1 MTLVSYLPPMASA
14 EETQPQE
21 ETTEVSA
28 TQPSEPATVPTTE
41 PTAATEETTAPTQ
54 PETTPMEETSAD
66 ETLPEEAMVDTYAL
80 PEDDGAAASG
90 QCGDDLTWSIDA
102 DGTLTISGTGA
113 MWDYEED
120 DSHTSAPWYSY
131 SPANLVLNEGIT
143 YIGNTAF
150 ERMNFTGSLT
160 LPESLTS
167 IGEAAFENCHG
178 FMGSLVLPESLTSI
192 GTAAFFYCSGFTGS
206 LTLPNNLTSIG
217 WGAFMGCK
225 GLTSVTIPE
234 SVKDISRAAFS
245 NCSSLSSIV
254 VDGNTAY
261 DSVDDVLFNKDHTL
275 LLCYPAGKEGTSYAV
290 SESVTEIWA
299 YAFSGCRDLTSVTIP
314 EGVTYIDT
322 GSFESCSSLTS
333 MTIPGSVTSILYGA
347 FRDCSSLTSV
357 TIPWR
362 MTKIEGEAFSGCKNL
377 TDVYYTGSQARWNK
391 VNVAEGNEP
400 LLNATFHIETASPLE
415 SGKCGDNL
423 TWSVDGDGILTISGT
438 GAMWD
443 YEDIEIESG
452 GWHTS
457 APWYDYAPT
466 ELVLEEGVTQIGKS
480 AFCGCDFKGRLTLPK
495 GLTQIGE
502 GAFSNCYGLTGVT
515 IPQGVTSIGDSAFLN
530 CAGLT
535 SVVIPEGVTNIS
547 GRAFGSCYGLPSVTI
562 PKSVTS
568 IGRAA
573 FSASLSNI
581 YVDEENASY
590 ASVDG
595 VLFNKDQTTLIA
607 YPAKRE
613 DTAYKIPDGVTSIDD
628 EAFFACWYLADV
640 TIPEGVTSIGEYA
653 FNWSDELST
662 ITIPKS
668 VTSIGRG
675 AFSYCTELKDV
686 YYTGSRT
693 QWKNIKTEDEN
704 EPLLNATLH
713 VNPDAPVASG
723 ECGDNLTWSIDDD
736 GTLTI
741 SGTGAMW
748 DYTYTV
754 ENGMHTTAPWYA
766 YSPVKLIL
774 EEGISHIGD
783 WAFEGCDGLTGSL
796 TLPESLTSIG
806 HYAFGDSGFTGG
818 LTLPKG
824 LTSIGYSAFSG
835 WSSLTSVAIPQ
846 NVTSIGI
853 SAFGFCENLENIF
866 VDVGNT
872 AYTSADGVLFNKNLT
887 TLVTYP
893 AGKKDTTYQIPEGAT
908 EISGY
913 AFGGCSN
920 LTNVTIPE
928 GVTVIGGVAF
938 LHCSNLTGVTIPA
951 SVTEIGMGAFNSC
964 LSLTSITIPEGV
976 TYIDEFTFNEC
987 HSLTSVVIP
996 RSVTRI
1002 GSIAFSGCDGLKDV
1016 YYAGSQSQWN
1026 GIEISDGNDS
1036 LLNADI
1042 HFDPTASTS
1051 SGTFGD
1057 NLTWSIDDD
1066 GTLTI
1071 SGTGAIPDFEF
1082 VMGETPNNIYG
1093 GANTPW
1099 RSYLIRKVVVNEGIT
1114 SVGSMALAYLEK
1126 MESISLPA
1134 SLRELGDYALAN
1146 SFALK
1151 QIVLP
1156 ENLETLDEMALFQ
1169 CSGLSSVHIPAGVK
1183 NIGSEALDGCRLDSI
1198 TVDEANTAFCAED
1211 GVLYTKDKKE
1221 LLAITSNRT
1230 ELTIPDSVT
1239 RVGSALFFDGQNI
1252 VSVTIGA
1259 QCDWGMNLSL
1269 CNSLEQ
1275 ITVVDSNPYL
1285 CAKDNVLFSKD
1296 GTELIVYPSA
1306 RPGTSYTVPAGT
1318 KKIGVQ
1324 AFGDCQNLT
1333 SIVLPDGLTE
1343 IDFSGVGC
1351 AYLAEITIPA
1361 SVTAIS
1367 QESVGFQH
1375 GTKLQNLVI
1384 RGAAGS
1390 AAESYAKENGFT
1402 FVEIGATS
1410 GKCGE
1415 NLTWSVD
1422 AGGTLTIS
1430 GTGAMQDY
1438 DAVSENGN
1446 WRTTAPWHALSP
1458 VKLVLNEGIS
1468 YIGREAFRG
1477 CGFAGSLT
1485 IPKSVTRLGR
1495 EAFRDC
1501 QNLTNVVIP
1510 ASLTSI
1516 KYGAFAG
1523 CTGLTSVTIPEG
1535 VTAIEVFAFRNC
1547 SSLTGVVIPEG
1558 VTCIPEFAFDGCA
1571 SLTSVTIPESVTSVS
1586 HGAFEGCSSLKD
1598 VYYLGTQAQWEEM
1611 TVYSSNEPLLNAALH
1626 VNSAGY
1632 VVFGSCGENLTWGI
1646 DADGTLT
1653 ISGTGDMQD
1662 YDVVSENDAW
1672 HTTAPWYAYSPK
1684 KLVLEEGITHV
1695 GKSAFVGCGFTGE
1708 LTIPKGVTDIGYR
1721 AFGYCS
1727 GFTGSVTLPEGLTK
1741 IGSSAFAFCSGLTGV
1756 TLPQSMTEI
1765 GWSTFIGC
1773 SSLVDM
1779 VIPEGVTAIEGSAF
1793 CGCSS
1798 LTSVTLPQSV
1808 TRIGISA
1815 FAECS
1820 SLTSVVIPEGVR
1832 CIEDYAFD
1840 WCSSLTTITIPGSV
1854 TDICDSVFVGCSS
1867 LENIFVDAGNA
1878 DYASVDGVLFN
1889 KDHTTLLAYPAGREA
1904 TAYRVPDGVTI
1915 IGESAFAE
1923 CKNLTSVVIP
1933 EGVTSIGSPVFDD
1946 CGAPHSVPWPVF
1958 SGCSSLTSV
1967 TIPRSVASISDFAF
1981 DDCSGLKDVYYSG
1994 SPTQWNKIRIGD
2006 GNEPLLSAKLHLI
2019 TGYGTCGENLTWTL
2033 TGDGTLTISG
2043 SGKMEDYSY
2052 SNSAPWYAD
2061 REKVRSVFMEPGV
2074 TSVGSYA
2081 FMQCTNLIS
2090 VKIPEGVT
2098 SIGEAA
2104 FVLCTNLASV
2114 VIPEGVTSLGR
2125 NAFATCDSLTS
2136 VTIPASVTYAS
2147 SMAFGACFT
2156 LGNIFVE
2163 EGNASY
2169 DSVDGILFNKDHT
2182 TLITYPAGRKD
2193 TSYTIPEGVTKVD
2206 QYAVYNCWYLT
2217 SVTISQSVSSIG
2229 SEAFGCC
2236 YSLNDIFVDEGN
2248 ASYDSVDGI
2257 LFNKD
2262 HTTLIAYPAG
2272 RNDVV
2277 YTIPDGVTGIGNS
2290 AFRAC
2295 SLTGVVIP
2303 EGMASIGR
2311 YAFDSCYN
2319 LKDVY
2324 YVESQAQWEKIQIAD
2339 YNAPI
2344 LNAAIHFNSVGP
2356 CPELTLDREYITL
2369 SVGAEPVQLQSFPE
2383 YARKAVVWSV
2393 ENPDGVNVIEVSGDG
2408 CVTPLNPGT
2417 AYVVAALNTGDDILT
2432 ARCRVD
2438 VTGKAG
2444 SEDVLGIDLGTE
2456 KVTTELYSTDY
2467 AKIDILLLLEQNEV
2481 ALFAMPADN
2490 GSAITGAYLEDENA
2504 RQFFDLRVKDDRQL
2518 LLVPTQEALDNAKS
2532 VKGSYSSK
2540 IVVLVN
2546 GVEYHT
2552 EDAVTISVKKTM
2564 PKLKAAN
2571 LTFNP
2576 FYTEE
2581 SQTLTITGGTVTK
2594 VEGTTP
2600 DWLTM
2605 DGTKLTL
2612 SNAPRSGSA
2621 NLNLLV
2627 YTTEWAIPVNVKA
2640 SVKLSYKAPG
2650 LKLSASSVTLS
2661 ETDSLG
2667 VTLKLTAGKQSL
2679 EELNVKSVTLPA
2691 GFEDTKLDLYT
2702 GEIALVPIGEIP
2714 TGKQAV
2720 RVSFYG
2726 TDSVLDLPLTVN
2738 KRTPSLKLSKSS
2750 VSLNAELGDSMTL
2763 KVTATP
2769 ADLDL
2774 TKVTV
2779 TNPSEALEVSPVNE
2793 NGEFTVTVKQGSASR
2808 ASYALMVQAPTGKA
2822 AKLTVK
2828 TLAAG
2833 QKVTMSLKAVGSI
2846 DLTFPE
2852 KGVALQPTI
2861 RNYSGELENVTYAL
2875 ALKQG
2880 RDTVGAAFAD
2890 YLTVGEDGLI
2900 RWNETGDLESG
2911 SVCLITMTGKLP
2923 DGTMLLGTAQVKVA
2937 ETPVVLKL
2945 SKTSL
2950 SLNKRLAE
2958 KTQVTVTTST
2968 KGYTLGDVGVQVT
2981 DNKNVPSDGLSA
2993 AYRNGLLTLSVNEKT
3008 VYGGSYK
3015 VQLWVTPKKVTTL
3028 TVKIPAEKASAVTMT
3043 AKVKGNID
3051 VIRDTAEVL
3060 VTPGYKNCLD
3070 GASLEKQVKVTWA
3083 QDGKNY
3089 NQDVTEN
3096 FILTWAQDGT
3106 LHVAKVPGKELALT
3120 GKYRL
3125 EILCDGMEKKACA
3138 ALSVKCGTA
3147 KFTAASVS
3155 LYAKD
3160 ANDMARLT
3168 ITTTD
3173 KTVNT
3178 LERAELKDA
3187 KLKGTY
3193 EVLDLGGGQFALRLL
3208 PGAKGKS
3215 GTVTLNVFCEGNTTA
3230 KPSGTVSVK
3239 VEIR

>member
-1 MTLVSYLPPMASA
+1 MFKRILACLMVLLTLVSYLPPRASA

-28 TQPSEPATVPTTE
+28 TQPSEPETVPTE
-41 PTAATEETTAPTQ
+41 PTAAAEETTAPT
-54 PETTPMEETSAD
+54 EETSPDETSSD
-66 ETLPEEAMVDTYAL
+66 ETLPEEALVDTYAL
-80 PEDDGAAASG
+80 PGDDDAVASG
-90 QCGDDLTWSIDA
+90 KCGENLTWSIDVEG
-102 DGTLTISGTGA
+102 GTLTISGTGA

-120 DSHTSAPWYSY
+120 DFHTSAPWYSY

-143 YIGNTAF
+143 YIGNAAF
-150 ERMNFTGSLT
+150 EEMNFTGSLT

-167 IGEAAFENCHG
+167 IGRGAFENCHG
-178 FMGSLVLPESLTSI
+178 FTGSLVLPESLTSI
-192 GTAAFFYCSGFTGS
+192 DAAAFFYCDGFTGS
-206 LTLPNNLTSIG
+206 LTLPSNLTSIG
-217 WGAFMGCK
+217 WGAFLGCK

-245 NCSSLSSIV
+245 GCSSLSSIV
-254 VDGNTAY
+254 VNGNTAY

-290 SESVTEIWA
+290 PESVTEIWA

-314 EGVTYIDT
+314 EGVTYIAA

-333 MTIPGSVTSILYGA
+333 MKIPDSVTSICYGA

-362 MTKIEGEAFSGCKNL
+362 MTKVEEQAFSWCGKL
-377 TDVYYTGSQARWNK
+377 TDVYYTGSQARWDRIEVSGN
-391 VNVAEGNEP
+391 NEP
-400 LLNATFHIETASPLE
+400 LLNATIHFEAASPVGTG
-415 SGKCGDNL
+415 SCGENL

-443 YEDIEIESG
+443 YEDVESESS
-452 GWHTS
+452 GWRTS

-466 ELVLEEGVTQIGKS
+466 ELVFKEGVTQIGKS
-480 AFCGCDFKGRLTLPK
+480 AFCGCDFKGSVTLPK
-495 GLTQIGE
+495 GLTQIGA
-502 GAFSNCYGLTGVT
+502 GAFSNCFNLTGVT
-515 IPQGVTSIGDSAFLN
+515 IPQGVTSIGDVAFLN
-530 CAGLT
+530 CRNLT
-535 SVVIPEGVTNIS
+535 SVVIPEGVTSI
-547 GRAFGSCYGLPSVTI
+547 GVRAFGACYGLTSVTI

-568 IGRAA
+568 IGEPA
-573 FSASLSNI
+573 FSGCLNNI
-581 YVDEENASY
+581 FVDEGNASY
-590 ASVDG
+590 SSVDG

-607 YPAKRE
+607 YPANRA
-613 DTAYKIPDGVTSIDD
+613 DTAYK
-628 EAFFACWYLADV
+628 
-640 TIPEGVTSIGEYA
+640 IPEGVTSIGNWAFQTCWYLTDVTIPESMTSIGNYA
-653 FNWSDELST
+653 FAWSDELNA
-662 ITIPKS
+662 ITIAKS
-668 VTSIGRG
+668 VTSIGKG
-675 AFSYCTELKDV
+675 AFSYCTGLKDV

-693 QWKNIKTEDEN
+693 QWKNIKIEDEN

-713 VNPDAPVASG
+713 VNPAAAASG
-723 ECGDNLTWSIDDD
+723 ECGDNLTWS
-736 GTLTI
+736 
-741 SGTGAMW
+741 
-748 DYTYTV
+748 
-754 ENGMHTTAPWYA
+754 
-766 YSPVKLIL
+766 
-774 EEGISHIGD
+774 
-783 WAFEGCDGLTGSL
+783 
-796 TLPESLTSIG
+796 
-806 HYAFGDSGFTGG
+806 
-818 LTLPKG
+818 
-824 LTSIGYSAFSG
+824 
-835 WSSLTSVAIPQ
+835 
-846 NVTSIGI
+846 
-853 SAFGFCENLENIF
+853 
-866 VDVGNT
+866 VD
-872 AYTSADGVLFNKNLT
+872 A
-887 TLVTYP
+887 
-893 AGKKDTTYQIPEGAT
+893 
-908 EISGY
+908 
-913 AFGGCSN
+913 
-920 LTNVTIPE
+920 
-928 GVTVIGGVAF
+928 
-938 LHCSNLTGVTIPA
+938 
-951 SVTEIGMGAFNSC
+951 
-964 LSLTSITIPEGV
+964 
-976 TYIDEFTFNEC
+976 
-987 HSLTSVVIP
+987 
-996 RSVTRI
+996 
-1002 GSIAFSGCDGLKDV
+1002 
-1016 YYAGSQSQWN
+1016 
-1026 GIEISDGNDS
+1026 
-1036 LLNADI
+1036 
-1042 HFDPTASTS
+1042 
-1051 SGTFGD
+1051 
-1057 NLTWSIDDD
+1057 D

-1071 SGTGAIPDFEF
+1071 SGTGAIPDFEY
-1082 VMGETPNNIYG
+1082 VKGETPNSVYDG

-1099 RSYLIRKVVVNEGIT
+1099 RSYLIRKVVVDEGIT
-1114 SVGSMALAYLEK
+1114 SVGSIALAYLEK

-1134 SLRELGDYALAN
+1134 SLRELGSHALAN
-1146 SFALK
+1146 NFGLK

-1169 CSGLSSVHIPAGVK
+1169 CSGLSSLHIPAGVK
-1183 NIGSEALDGCRLDSI
+1183 SIGESAIDGCRLDSI

-1239 RVGSALFFDGQNI
+1239 SVYSALFFDGQNI

-1269 CNSLEQ
+1269 CNRLEQ

-1318 KKIGVQ
+1318 KKIGIQ

-1343 IDFSGVGC
+1343 IDSSGIGC

-1361 SVTAIS
+1361 SVTTIG
-1367 QESVGFQH
+1367 QEAVGFQY

-1422 AGGTLTIS
+1422 AEGTLTIS
-1430 GTGAMQDY
+1430 GTGAMWDY
-1438 DAVSENGN
+1438 TSVSEDGN
-1446 WRTTAPWHALSP
+1446 WRTTAPWYALSP

-1468 YIGREAFRG
+1468 YIGCEAFRG

-1516 KYGAFAG
+1516 KYGAFYG

-1558 VTCIPEFAFDGCA
+1558 VTCIPDFAFDGCA
-1571 SLTSVTIPESVTSVS
+1571 SLTSITIPESVTSVS
-1586 HGAFEGCSSLKD
+1586 YGAFNGCSSLKD
-1598 VYYLGTQAQWEEM
+1598 VYYLGTQAQWEKM
-1611 TVYSSNEPLLNAALH
+1611 AVHSSNEPLLNAELH

-1646 DADGTLT
+1646 DTDGTLT

-1765 GWSTFIGC
+1765 GWSAFDGC

-1779 VIPEGVTAIEGSAF
+1779 VIPEGVTAIEGFAF
-1793 CGCSS
+1793 SGCSS

-1820 SLTSVVIPEGVR
+1820 SLVSAAIPEGVR
-1832 CIEDYAFD
+1832 IIEDYAFCG
-1840 WCSSLTTITIPGSV
+1840 CSSLTSVTIPGSV
-1854 TDICDSVFVGCSS
+1854 TDIYDSVFVDCSS

-1878 DYASVDGVLFN
+1878 DYASADGVLFS

-1904 TAYRVPDGVTI
+1904 AAYRVPDGVTI

-1933 EGVTSIGSPVFDD
+1933 EGVTSIGSPDFDD
-1946 CGAPHSVPWPVF
+1946 CDVPHNGPWPVF

-1981 DDCSGLKDVYYSG
+1981 DDCSGLKDVYYAG
-1994 SPTQWNKIRIGD
+1994 NQAQWNKIKIGD
-2006 GNEPLLSAKLHLI
+2006 RNEPLLGAKLHLI

-2033 TGDGTLTISG
+2033 TYDGVLTISG
-2043 SGKMEDYSY
+2043 TGEMTDYP
-2052 SNSAPWYAD
+2052 NFADVPWNAY
-2061 REKVRSVFMEPGV
+2061 REKILSVVMEPGV
-2074 TSVGSYA
+2074 TSVGGYA
-2081 FMQCTNLIS
+2081 FFQCINMTS
-2090 VKIPEGVT
+2090 VEMPEGVT
-2098 SIGEAA
+2098 SIGDNA
-2104 FVLCTNLASV
+2104 FSACRNLTSV
-2114 VIPEGVTSLGR
+2114 VIPESVTNIGFA
-2125 NAFATCDSLTS
+2125 AFMACNGLTS
-2136 VTIPASVTYAS
+2136 VTIPAGVAS
-2147 SMAFGACFT
+2147 ISSTSFGACFF
-2156 LGNIFVE
+2156 LENIFVD
-2163 EGNASY
+2163 EGNTVYASA
-2169 DSVDGILFNKDHT
+2169 DGILFNKDQT
-2182 TLITYPAGRKD
+2182 TLITYPAGKKN
-2193 TSYTIPEGVTKVD
+2193 TTYIIPEGVTNIASR
-2206 QYAVYNCWYLT
+2206 AVYNCGYLT
-2217 SVTISQSVSSIG
+2217 SVTIPRSVASIG
-2229 SEAFGCC
+2229 NNAFDFC
-2236 YSLNDIFVDEGN
+2236 YNLRDISVDEGN
-2248 ASYDSVDGI
+2248 EAYASVDGV

-2262 HTTLIAYPAG
+2262 RTVLVAYPAG
-2272 RNDVV
+2272 KENTA
-2277 YTIPDGVTGIGNS
+2277 YTIPDGVTNVGRS
-2290 AFRAC
+2290 AFWDC
-2295 SLTGVVIP
+2295 MLTSIVIP
-2303 EGMASIGR
+2303 ESVTKIEWG
-2311 YAFDSCYN
+2311 AFRDCSN

-2324 YVESQAQWEKIQIAD
+2324 YVGSQRQWEQVQIAE
-2339 YNAPI
+2339 YNEPL

-2408 CVTPLNPGT
+2408 CVTPLNAGT
-2417 AYVVAALNTGDDILT
+2417 AYVVASLNTGDGTLT

-2438 VTGKAG
+2438 VTGTAG
-2444 SEDVLGIDLGTE
+2444 SEDVLGVDLGTK

-2518 LLVPTQEALDNAKS
+2518 LLVPTQEALDNAKG
-2532 VKGSYSSK
+2532 VKSSYSSK

-2612 SNAPRSGSA
+2612 SNAPKSGSA
-2621 NLNLLV
+2621 SLNLLV

-2691 GFEDTKLDLYT
+2691 GFEDTELNLYT

-2726 TDSVLDLPLTVN
+2726 TDSVLDLPLRVN
-2738 KRTPSLKLSKSS
+2738 KRTPTLRLSKTS

-2774 TKVTV
+2774 AKVTV

-2793 NGEFTVTVKQGSASR
+2793 NGEFTVTVKQGSASK

-2833 QKVTMSLKAVGSI
+2833 QKVTMSLKAAGSI

-2852 KGVALQPTI
+2852 KGVALQPKY
-2861 RNYSGELENVTYAL
+2861 RNYAGELENVVYTL

-2880 RDTVGAAFAD
+2880 KVTLDAAFDD
-2890 YLTVGEDGLI
+2890 YLTIGEDGLI
-2900 RWNETGDLESG
+2900 RWNGTGSLESG
-2911 SVCLITMTGKLP
+2911 NVCLITMMGELP
-2923 DGTMLLGTAQVKVA
+2923 NGTMLFATAQVRVTQ
-2937 ETPVVLKL
+2937 TPVILRL
-2945 SKTSL
+2945 SKASL
-2950 SLNKRLAE
+2950 SLNKRLEE
-2958 KTQVTVTTST
+2958 KTQVMVTTST
-2968 KGYTLGDVGVQVT
+2968 RGYTLGDVELLVT
-2981 DNKNVPSDGLSA
+2981 DNKNVPSDGLTA
-2993 AYRNGLLTLSVNEKT
+2993 AYENGLLTLSVNEKT

-3015 VQLWVTPKKVTTL
+3015 VQLWVTPKRVTTL
-3028 TVKIPAEKASAVTMT
+3028 MVRIPAEKNSAVTMT
-3043 AKVKGNID
+3043 ARARGGID
-3051 VIRDTAEVL
+3051 VIRDASEVV
-3060 VTPGYKNCLD
+3060 VTPTYRNCLD
-3070 GASLEKQVKVTWA
+3070 GASLKKQVKVTWA
-3083 QDGKNY
+3083 QDGRNY
-3089 NQDVTEN
+3089 SQDVTED

-3106 LHVAKVPGKELALT
+3106 LHVSKVPGKELALT

-3125 EILCDGMEKKACA
+3125 EILCEGMEKEAYT

-3147 KFTAASVS
+3147 RFTVASVS

-3178 LERAELKDA
+3178 LERVELKDA
-3187 KLKGTY
+3187 RLKGTY
-3193 EVLDLGGGQFALRLL
+3193 EVLDLGSGQFALCLI
-3208 PGAKGKS
+3208 PGAKAKT
-3215 GTVTLNVFCEGNTTA
+3215 GTVTLNLFCEGNTTA

>member
-1 MTLVSYLPPMASA
+1 MFKRILACLMVLLTLVSYLPPRASA

-54 PETTPMEETSAD
+54 PETTPAEETSAD
-66 ETLPEEAMVDTYAL
+66 ETLPEETLVDTYAL
-80 PEDDGAAASG
+80 PGDDGA
-90 QCGDDLTWSIDA
+90 
-102 DGTLTISGTGA
+102 
-113 MWDYEED
+113 
-120 DSHTSAPWYSY
+120 
-131 SPANLVLNEGIT
+131 
-143 YIGNTAF
+143 
-150 ERMNFTGSLT
+150 
-160 LPESLTS
+160 
-167 IGEAAFENCHG
+167 
-178 FMGSLVLPESLTSI
+178 
-192 GTAAFFYCSGFTGS
+192 
-206 LTLPNNLTSIG
+206 
-217 WGAFMGCK
+217 
-225 GLTSVTIPE
+225 
-234 SVKDISRAAFS
+234 
-245 NCSSLSSIV
+245 
-254 VDGNTAY
+254 
-261 DSVDDVLFNKDHTL
+261 
-275 LLCYPAGKEGTSYAV
+275 
-290 SESVTEIWA
+290 
-299 YAFSGCRDLTSVTIP
+299 
-314 EGVTYIDT
+314 
-322 GSFESCSSLTS
+322 
-333 MTIPGSVTSILYGA
+333 
-347 FRDCSSLTSV
+347 
-357 TIPWR
+357 
-362 MTKIEGEAFSGCKNL
+362 
-377 TDVYYTGSQARWNK
+377 
-391 VNVAEGNEP
+391 VA
-400 LLNATFHIETASPLE
+400 
-415 SGKCGDNL
+415 SGKCG
-423 TWSVDGDGILTISGT
+423 
-438 GAMWD
+438 
-443 YEDIEIESG
+443 E
-452 GWHTS
+452 
-457 APWYDYAPT
+457 
-466 ELVLEEGVTQIGKS
+466 
-480 AFCGCDFKGRLTLPK
+480 
-495 GLTQIGE
+495 
-502 GAFSNCYGLTGVT
+502 
-515 IPQGVTSIGDSAFLN
+515 
-530 CAGLT
+530 
-535 SVVIPEGVTNIS
+535 
-547 GRAFGSCYGLPSVTI
+547 
-562 PKSVTS
+562 
-568 IGRAA
+568 
-573 FSASLSNI
+573 
-581 YVDEENASY
+581 
-590 ASVDG
+590 
-595 VLFNKDQTTLIA
+595 
-607 YPAKRE
+607 
-613 DTAYKIPDGVTSIDD
+613 
-628 EAFFACWYLADV
+628 
-640 TIPEGVTSIGEYA
+640 
-653 FNWSDELST
+653 
-662 ITIPKS
+662 
-668 VTSIGRG
+668 
-675 AFSYCTELKDV
+675 
-686 YYTGSRT
+686 
-693 QWKNIKTEDEN
+693 
-704 EPLLNATLH
+704 
-713 VNPDAPVASG
+713 
-723 ECGDNLTWSIDDD
+723 NLTWSIDVEG

-748 DYTYTV
+748 DYTDIV
-754 ENGMHTTAPWYA
+754 ENGMIHTTAPWYA

-783 WAFEGCDGLTGSL
+783 YAFEGCSSITGSL

-806 HYAFGDSGFTGG
+806 HYAFRCGGFTGG
-818 LTLPKG
+818 LTLPEG
-824 LTSIGYSAFSG
+824 LKSIGVGAFMG
-835 WSSLTSVAIPQ
+835 WSSLTSVTIPRS
-846 NVTSIGI
+846 VTSIDS
-853 SAFGFCENLENIF
+853 SAFSFCENMENIF
-866 VDVGNT
+866 VAEGNT
-872 AYTSADGVLFNKNLT
+872 GYTSVNGVLFNKNIT

-893 AGKKDTTYQIPEGAT
+893 TGKKGTTYQIPEGVT
-908 EISGY
+908 EISVY
-913 AFGGCSN
+913 SFGGCNN
-920 LTNVTIPE
+920 LTGVTIPE

-938 LHCSNLTGVTIPA
+938 LNCSNLTSVTIPE

-964 LSLTSITIPEGV
+964 LSLTSITIPKGV

-1002 GSIAFSGCDGLKDV
+1002 GSSAFSGCDGLKDV

-1036 LLNADI
+1036 LLSADI
-1042 HFDPTASTS
+1042 HFDPSGSTG

-1057 NLTWSIDDD
+1057 NLTWSVDAE

-1071 SGTGAIPDFEF
+1071 SGTGAIPDFEY
-1082 VMGETPNNIYG
+1082 VMGETPNSIYG

-1114 SVGSMALAYLEK
+1114 SVGIIALAYLEK

-1134 SLRELGDYALAN
+1134 SLRELGSHALAN
-1146 SFALK
+1146 NFGLK

-1169 CSGLSSVHIPAGVK
+1169 CSGLSSLHIPAGVK
-1183 NIGSEALDGCRLDSI
+1183 SIGESAIDGCRLDSI

-1269 CNSLEQ
+1269 CNRLEQ

-1306 RPGTSYTVPAGT
+1306 RPSTSYTVPAGT
-1318 KKIGVQ
+1318 KKIGIQ

-1343 IDFSGVGC
+1343 IDSSGIGC

-1361 SVTAIS
+1361 SVTTIG
-1367 QESVGFQH
+1367 QEAVGFQY

-1422 AGGTLTIS
+1422 AEGTLTIS
-1430 GTGAMQDY
+1430 GTGAMWDY
-1438 DAVSENGN
+1438 TSVSEDGN
-1446 WRTTAPWHALSP
+1446 WRTTAPWYALSP

-1468 YIGREAFRG
+1468 YIGCEAFRG

-1516 KYGAFAG
+1516 KYGAFYG

-1558 VTCIPEFAFDGCA
+1558 VTCIPDFAFDGCA
-1571 SLTSVTIPESVTSVS
+1571 SLTSITIPESVTSVS
-1586 HGAFEGCSSLKD
+1586 YGAFNGCSSLKD
-1598 VYYLGTQAQWEEM
+1598 VYYLGTQAQWEKM
-1611 TVYSSNEPLLNAALH
+1611 AVYSSNEPLLNAELH

-1646 DADGTLT
+1646 DTDGTLT

-1721 AFGYCS
+1721 AFGYCR
-1727 GFTGSVTLPEGLTK
+1727 GFMGSVTLPEGLTK

-1765 GWSTFIGC
+1765 GWSTFVGC

-1793 CGCSS
+1793 SGCSS
-1798 LTSVTLPQSV
+1798 LASVTLPQSV

-1820 SLTSVVIPEGVR
+1820 SLVSTAIPEGVR
-1832 CIEDYAFD
+1832 IIEDYAFYG
-1840 WCSSLTTITIPGSV
+1840 CSSLTSVTIPGSV
-1854 TDICDSVFVGCSS
+1854 TDIYDSVFVGCSS

-1878 DYASVDGVLFN
+1878 DYASADGVLFS

-1904 TAYRVPDGVTI
+1904 AAYRVPDGVTI

-1933 EGVTSIGSPVFDD
+1933 EGVTSIGSPDFDD
-1946 CGAPHSVPWPVF
+1946 CDVPHNGPWPVF
-1958 SGCSSLTSV
+1958 SGCSSLISV

-1981 DDCSGLKDVYYSG
+1981 DDCSGLKDVYYAG
-1994 SPTQWNKIRIGD
+1994 NQAQWNKIKIGD
-2006 GNEPLLSAKLHLI
+2006 GNEPLLGAKLHLI
-2019 TGYGTCGENLTWTL
+2019 TGYGTCGENLTWIL
-2033 TGDGTLTISG
+2033 TEDGVLTISG
-2043 SGKMEDYSY
+2043 TGEMTDYP
-2052 SNSAPWYAD
+2052 NFADVPWNAY
-2061 REKVRSVFMEPGV
+2061 REKILSVVMEPGV
-2074 TSVGSYA
+2074 TSVGGYA
-2081 FMQCTNLIS
+2081 FFQCINMTS
-2090 VKIPEGVT
+2090 VEMPEGVT
-2098 SIGEAA
+2098 SIGDNA
-2104 FVLCTNLASV
+2104 FSACRNLTSL
-2114 VIPEGVTSLGR
+2114 VIPESVTNIGFA
-2125 NAFATCDSLTS
+2125 AFMACNGLTS
-2136 VTIPASVTYAS
+2136 VTIPASVTDIS
-2147 SMAFGACFT
+2147 SAAFGACFV
-2156 LGNIFVE
+2156 LENIFVDE
-2163 EGNASY
+2163 ENAAY
-2169 DSVDGILFNKDHT
+2169 ASVDGILFNKDQT
-2182 TLITYPAGRKD
+2182 TLITYPAGKKD
-2193 TSYTIPEGVTKVD
+2193 TSYKIPEGVTNIASR
-2206 QYAVYNCWYLT
+2206 AVYNCGYLT
-2217 SVTISQSVSSIG
+2217 SVTIPRSVASIG
-2229 SEAFGCC
+2229 NNAFDFC
-2236 YSLNDIFVDEGN
+2236 YNLKDISVDEGN
-2248 ASYDSVDGI
+2248 EAYASVDGV

-2262 HTTLIAYPAG
+2262 RTALVVYPTG
-2272 RNDVV
+2272 KNDTA
-2277 YTIPDGVTGIGNS
+2277 YTIPDSVTNVGMSAFWDCMLTSIVIPESVTKIEWS
-2290 AFRAC
+2290 AFREC
-2295 SLTGVVIP
+2295 N
-2303 EGMASIGR
+2303 
-2311 YAFDSCYN
+2311 N

-2324 YVESQAQWEKIQIAD
+2324 YIGSQKQWEQIQIAE
-2339 YNAPI
+2339 YNEPL

-2408 CVTPLNPGT
+2408 CVTPLNAGT
-2417 AYVVAALNTGDDILT
+2417 AYVVASLNTGDGTLT

-2444 SEDVLGIDLGTE
+2444 SEDVLGVDLGTK

-2518 LLVPTQEALDNAKS
+2518 LLVPTQEALDNAKG
-2532 VKGSYSSK
+2532 VKSSYSSK

-2552 EDAVTISVKKTM
+2552 DDAVTISVKKTM

-2576 FYTEE
+2576 FYTEQ
-2581 SQTLTITGGTVTK
+2581 SQALTITGGTVTK

-2612 SNAPRSGSA
+2612 SNAPKSGRAS
-2621 NLNLLV
+2621 LNLLV

-2640 SVKLSYKAPG
+2640 SVKLSYKAPR

-2691 GFEDTKLDLYT
+2691 GFEDTELNLYT

-2726 TDSVLDLPLTVN
+2726 TDSVLDLPLRVN
-2738 KRTPSLKLSKSS
+2738 KRTPTLRLSKTS

-2774 TKVTV
+2774 AKVTV
-2779 TNPSEALEVSPVNE
+2779 TNPSEALEVSPVNG
-2793 NGEFTVTVKQGSASR
+2793 NGEFTVKVKQGTAPK
-2808 ASYALMVQAPTGKA
+2808 ASYTLMVQAPTGKA

-2833 QKVTMSLKAVGSI
+2833 QKVTMSLKAAGSI

-2852 KGVALQPTI
+2852 KGVALQPKY
-2861 RNYSGELENVTYAL
+2861 RNYAGELENVVYTL

-2880 RDTVGAAFAD
+2880 KVTLDAAFDD
-2890 YLTVGEDGLI
+2890 YLTIGEDGLI
-2900 RWNETGDLESG
+2900 RWNGTGSLESG
-2911 SVCLITMTGKLP
+2911 NICLITMMGELP
-2923 DGTMLLGTAQVKVA
+2923 NGTMLFATAQVRVTQ
-2937 ETPVVLKL
+2937 TPVILRL
-2945 SKTSL
+2945 SKASL
-2950 SLNKRLAE
+2950 SLNKRLEE

-2968 KGYTLGDVGVQVT
+2968 RGYTLGDVELLVT
-2981 DNKNVPSDGLSA
+2981 DNKNVPSDGLTA
-2993 AYRNGLLTLSVNEKT
+2993 AYENGLLTLSVNEKT

-3015 VQLWVTPKKVTTL
+3015 VQLWVTLKRVTTL
-3028 TVKIPAEKASAVTMT
+3028 MVRIPAEKKSAVTMT
-3043 AKVKGNID
+3043 ARARGGID
-3051 VIRDTAEVL
+3051 VIRDASEVI
-3060 VTPGYKNCLD
+3060 VTPTYRNCLD
-3070 GASLEKQVKVTWA
+3070 GASLKKQIKVTWA
-3083 QDGKNY
+3083 QDGRNY
-3089 NQDVTEN
+3089 SQDVTED

-3106 LHVAKVPGKELALT
+3106 LHVSKVPGKELALT

-3125 EILCDGMEKKACA
+3125 EILCEGMEKEAYT

-3147 KFTAASVS
+3147 RFTVASVS

-3178 LERAELKDA
+3178 LERVELKDA
-3187 KLKGTY
+3187 RLKGTY
-3193 EVLDLGGGQFALRLL
+3193 EVLDLGGGQFALCLI
-3208 PGAKGKS
+3208 PGAKAKT
-3215 GTVTLNVFCEGNTTA
+3215 GTATLNLFCEGNTTA

>member
-1 MTLVSYLPPMASA
+1 MFSPLRKHRKWGCTMFKRILACLMVLLTLAFYLPPKASA
-14 EETQPQE
+14 TETQPQE

-28 TQPSEPATVPTTE
+28 TQPTDPETVPTE
-41 PTAATEETTAPTQ
+41 PTAAAEETAAPTEETSPD
-54 PETTPMEETSAD
+54 ETSSD
-66 ETLPEEAMVDTYAL
+66 ETLVDTNAL
-80 PEDDGAAASG
+80 PGDDGAVTSG
-90 QCGDDLTWSIDA
+90 KCGENLTWSVDA
-102 DGTLTISGTGA
+102 ENILTISGTGA
-113 MWDYEED
+113 MWDYEEVVD
-120 DSHTSAPWYSY
+120 AQGGHTSAPWYAY
-131 SPANLVLNEGIT
+131 SPTELVLEEGIT
-143 YIGNTAF
+143 YIGEFAF
-150 ERMNFTGSLT
+150 YRCGFTGGLT

-167 IGEAAFENCHG
+167 IGIYAFSQCYG
-178 FMGSLVLPESLTSI
+178 FTGSLVLPENLTSI
-192 GTAAFFYCSGFTGS
+192 GGSAFLLCRGFAGS
-206 LTLPNNLTSIG
+206 LTLPQNLTSIEWGAFLGCSGLTSVTIPKSVKEIAGGAFSNCSNLSSIIVDGNTNYDSVDNVLFNKDHTTLLSYPAGKKDTSYVVPESVKSIGVCAFVGADLSSLTLPQDLTSIG
-217 WGAFMGCK
+217 WGAFEACRN
-225 GLTSVTIPE
+225 LTSVTIP
-234 SVKDISRAAFS
+234 
-245 NCSSLSSIV
+245 
-254 VDGNTAY
+254 
-261 DSVDDVLFNKDHTL
+261 DSVTNIGF
-275 LLCYPAGKEGTSYAV
+275 AV
-290 SESVTEIWA
+290 
-299 YAFSGCRDLTSVTIP
+299 
-314 EGVTYIDT
+314 
-322 GSFESCSSLTS
+322 
-333 MTIPGSVTSILYGA
+333 
-347 FRDCSSLTSV
+347 FRACSSLTSV

-362 MTKIEGEAFSGCKNL
+362 MTKVEEQAFSGCGKL
-377 TDVYYTGSQARWNK
+377 TDVYYTGSQARWDRIEVSGN
-391 VNVAEGNEP
+391 NEP
-400 LLNATFHIETASPLE
+400 LLNATIHFEAASPVGTG
-415 SGKCGDNL
+415 SCGENL

-443 YEDIEIESG
+443 YEDVESESS
-452 GWHTS
+452 GWRTS

-466 ELVLEEGVTQIGKS
+466 ELVLKEGVTQIGKS
-480 AFCGCDFKGRLTLPK
+480 AFCGCDFKGSVTLPK
-495 GLTQIGE
+495 GLTQIGA
-502 GAFSNCYGLTGVT
+502 GAFLNCFNLTGVT

-547 GRAFGSCYGLPSVTI
+547 GRAFGACYGLPSVTI

-568 IGRAA
+568 IGEAA
-573 FSASLSNI
+573 FSGCLSNI
-581 YVDEENASY
+581 YVDEGNASY
-590 ASVDG
+590 SSVDG
-595 VLFNKDQTTLIA
+595 VLFNKDHTTLIA
-607 YPAKRE
+607 YPANRE
-613 DTAYKIPDGVTSIDD
+613 DTAYKIP
-628 EAFFACWYLADV
+628 
-640 TIPEGVTSIGEYA
+640 EGVTSIGNYALHACWQLTDVTIPESVTSIGDYA
-653 FNWSDELST
+653 FNWSGELNA
-662 ITIPKS
+662 ITIAKS

-675 AFSYCTELKDV
+675 AFSYCTGLKDV

-693 QWKNIKTEDEN
+693 QWKNIKIEDEN
-704 EPLLNATLH
+704 EPLLGATLH
-713 VNPDAPVASG
+713 LNSVAPAASG
-723 ECGDNLTWSIDDD
+723 KCGDNLTWS
-736 GTLTI
+736 
-741 SGTGAMW
+741 
-748 DYTYTV
+748 
-754 ENGMHTTAPWYA
+754 
-766 YSPVKLIL
+766 
-774 EEGISHIGD
+774 
-783 WAFEGCDGLTGSL
+783 
-796 TLPESLTSIG
+796 
-806 HYAFGDSGFTGG
+806 
-818 LTLPKG
+818 
-824 LTSIGYSAFSG
+824 
-835 WSSLTSVAIPQ
+835 
-846 NVTSIGI
+846 
-853 SAFGFCENLENIF
+853 
-866 VDVGNT
+866 VD
-872 AYTSADGVLFNKNLT
+872 A
-887 TLVTYP
+887 
-893 AGKKDTTYQIPEGAT
+893 
-908 EISGY
+908 
-913 AFGGCSN
+913 
-920 LTNVTIPE
+920 
-928 GVTVIGGVAF
+928 
-938 LHCSNLTGVTIPA
+938 
-951 SVTEIGMGAFNSC
+951 
-964 LSLTSITIPEGV
+964 
-976 TYIDEFTFNEC
+976 
-987 HSLTSVVIP
+987 
-996 RSVTRI
+996 
-1002 GSIAFSGCDGLKDV
+1002 
-1016 YYAGSQSQWN
+1016 
-1026 GIEISDGNDS
+1026 
-1036 LLNADI
+1036 
-1042 HFDPTASTS
+1042 
-1051 SGTFGD
+1051 
-1057 NLTWSIDDD
+1057 D

-1071 SGTGAIPDFEF
+1071 SGTGAIPDFEY
-1082 VMGETPNNIYG
+1082 VTGETPNSIYG

-1114 SVGSMALAYLEK
+1114 SVGSMALAYLEE

-1134 SLRELGDYALAN
+1134 SLRELGNHALAN
-1146 SFALK
+1146 NFGLK

-1169 CSGLSSVHIPAGVK
+1169 CIGLSSLHIPAGVK
-1183 NIGSEALDGCRLDSI
+1183 SIGESAIDGCHLDSI

-1318 KKIGVQ
+1318 KKIGIQ

-1343 IDFSGVGC
+1343 IDSSGIGC

-1361 SVTAIS
+1361 SVTTIG
-1367 QESVGFQH
+1367 QEAVGFQY

-1422 AGGTLTIS
+1422 AEGTLTIS
-1430 GTGAMQDY
+1430 GTGAMWDY
-1438 DAVSENGN
+1438 TSVSEDGN
-1446 WRTTAPWHALSP
+1446 WRTTAPWYVLSP

-1468 YIGREAFRG
+1468 YIGCEAFRG

-1516 KYGAFAG
+1516 KYGAFYG

-1547 SSLTGVVIPEG
+1547 SRLTGVVIPEG
-1558 VTCIPEFAFDGCA
+1558 VTCIPDFAFDGCA
-1571 SLTSVTIPESVTSVS
+1571 SLTSITIPESVTSVS

-1598 VYYLGTQAQWEEM
+1598 VYYLGTQAQWEEI
-1611 TVYSSNEPLLNAALH
+1611 TVYGSNEPLLDAELH

-1727 GFTGSVTLPEGLTK
+1727 GFTGSVTLPEGLTQ

-1765 GWSTFIGC
+1765 GWSAFVGC
-1773 SSLVDM
+1773 SSLVDT

-1793 CGCSS
+1793 SGCSS

-1820 SLTSVVIPEGVR
+1820 SLVSAAIPEGVR
-1832 CIEDYAFD
+1832 IIEDYAFCG
-1840 WCSSLTTITIPGSV
+1840 CSSLTSVTIPGSV
-1854 TDICDSVFVGCSS
+1854 TDIYDSVFVGCSS

-1878 DYASVDGVLFN
+1878 DYASADGVLFS

-1904 TAYRVPDGVTI
+1904 AAYRVPDGVTI

-1933 EGVTSIGSPVFDD
+1933 EGVTSIGSPDFDD
-1946 CGAPHSVPWPVF
+1946 CDVPHNGPWPVF

-1981 DDCSGLKDVYYSG
+1981 DDCSGLKDVYYAG
-1994 SPTQWNKIRIGD
+1994 NQAQWNKIKIGD
-2006 GNEPLLSAKLHLI
+2006 GNEPLLGAKLHLI
-2019 TGYGTCGENLTWTL
+2019 TGYGICGENLTWIL
-2033 TGDGTLTISG
+2033 TEDGVLTISG
-2043 SGKMEDYSY
+2043 TGEMTDYP
-2052 SNSAPWYAD
+2052 NFADVPWNAY
-2061 REKVRSVFMEPGV
+2061 REKILSVVMEPGV
-2074 TSVGSYA
+2074 TSVGRYA
-2081 FMQCTNLIS
+2081 FFQCINMTS
-2090 VKIPEGVT
+2090 VEMPEGVT
-2098 SIGEAA
+2098 SIGNNA
-2104 FVLCTNLASV
+2104 FSACRNLTSV
-2114 VIPEGVTSLGR
+2114 VIPESVTNIGFA
-2125 NAFATCDSLTS
+2125 AFMACNGLTS
-2136 VTIPASVTYAS
+2136 ITIPAGVAS
-2147 SMAFGACFT
+2147 ISSTSFGACFI
-2156 LGNIFVE
+2156 LENIFVD
-2163 EGNASY
+2163 EGNTVYASA
-2169 DSVDGILFNKDHT
+2169 DGILFNKDQT
-2182 TLITYPAGRKD
+2182 TLITYPAGKKN
-2193 TSYTIPEGVTKVD
+2193 TTYIIPEGVTNIASC
-2206 QYAVYNCWYLT
+2206 AVYNCGYLT
-2217 SVTISQSVSSIG
+2217 SVTIPRSVASIG
-2229 SEAFGCC
+2229 DNAFDFC
-2236 YSLNDIFVDEGN
+2236 YNLRDISVDEGN
-2248 ASYDSVDGI
+2248 EAYASVDGV
-2257 LFNKD
+2257 LFNKER
-2262 HTTLIAYPAG
+2262 TVLVTYPAG
-2272 RNDVV
+2272 KENTA
-2277 YTIPDGVTGIGNS
+2277 YTIPDGVTNVGRS
-2290 AFRAC
+2290 AFWDC
-2295 SLTGVVIP
+2295 MLTSIVIP
-2303 EGMASIGR
+2303 ESVTKIEWG
-2311 YAFDSCYN
+2311 AFRDCSN

-2324 YVESQAQWEKIQIAD
+2324 YVGSQRQWEQVQIAE
-2339 YNAPI
+2339 YNEPL

-2408 CVTPLNPGT
+2408 CVTPLNAGT
-2417 AYVVAALNTGDDILT
+2417 AYVVASLNTGDGTLT

-2444 SEDVLGIDLGTE
+2444 SEDVMGVDLGTK

-2481 ALFAMPADN
+2481 ALFAMSADN

-2518 LLVPTQEALDNAKS
+2518 LLVPTQEALDNAKG
-2532 VKGSYSSK
+2532 VKSSYSSK

-2552 EDAVTISVKKTM
+2552 DDAVTISVKKTM

-2576 FYTEE
+2576 FYTEQ
-2581 SQTLTITGGTVTK
+2581 SQALTITGGTVTK

-2612 SNAPRSGSA
+2612 SNAPKSGSA
-2621 NLNLLV
+2621 SLNLLV

-2640 SVKLSYKAPG
+2640 SVKLSYKAPR

-2691 GFEDTKLDLYT
+2691 GFEDTELNLYT

-2726 TDSVLDLPLTVN
+2726 TDSVLDLPLRVN
-2738 KRTPSLKLSKSS
+2738 KRTPTLRLSKTS

-2774 TKVTV
+2774 AKVTV

-2793 NGEFTVTVKQGSASR
+2793 NGEFTVTVKQGSASK

-2822 AKLTVK
+2822 TKLTVK

-2833 QKVTMSLKAVGSI
+2833 QKVTMSLKAAGSI

-2852 KGVALQPTI
+2852 KGVALQPKY
-2861 RNYSGELENVTYAL
+2861 RNYAGELENVVYTL

-2880 RDTVGAAFAD
+2880 KVTLDAAFDD
-2890 YLTVGEDGLI
+2890 YLTIGEDGLI
-2900 RWNETGDLESG
+2900 RWNGTGSLESG
-2911 SVCLITMTGKLP
+2911 NVCLITMTGELP
-2923 DGTMLLGTAQVKVA
+2923 NGTMLFATAQVKVTQ
-2937 ETPVVLKL
+2937 TPVILRL
-2945 SKTSL
+2945 SKASL
-2950 SLNKRLAE
+2950 SLNKRLEE

-2968 KGYTLGDVGVQVT
+2968 RGYTLGDVELLVT
-2981 DNKNVPSDGLSA
+2981 DNKNVPSDGLTA
-2993 AYRNGLLTLSVNEKT
+2993 AYENGLLTLSVNEKT

-3015 VQLWVTPKKVTTL
+3015 VQLWVTPKRVTTL
-3028 TVKIPAEKASAVTMT
+3028 MVRIPAEKNSAVTMT
-3043 AKVKGNID
+3043 ARARGGID
-3051 VIRDTAEVL
+3051 VIRDASEVV
-3060 VTPGYKNCLD
+3060 VTPIYRNCLD
-3070 GASLEKQVKVTWA
+3070 GASLKKQVKVTWA
-3083 QDGKNY
+3083 QDGRNY
-3089 NQDVTEN
+3089 SQDVTED

-3106 LHVAKVPGKELALT
+3106 LHVSKVPGKELALT

-3125 EILCDGMEKKACA
+3125 EILCEGMEKEAYT

-3147 KFTAASVS
+3147 KFTVASVS

-3178 LERAELKDA
+3178 LERVELKDA
-3187 KLKGTY
+3187 RLKGTY
-3193 EVLDLGGGQFALRLL
+3193 EVLDLGGGQFALCLI
-3208 PGAKGKS
+3208 PGAKAKT
-3215 GTVTLNVFCEGNTTA
+3215 GTVTLNLFCEGNTTA

>member
-1 MTLVSYLPPMASA
+1 MFKRILACLMVLLTLVFYLPPRASA

-28 TQPSEPATVPTTE
+28 TQPSEPATVPTE
-41 PTAATEETTAPTQ
+41 PTAAAEETTAPTQ
-54 PETTPMEETSAD
+54 PETAPTEETSFD
-66 ETLPEEAMVDTYAL
+66 ETLPEEALVDTYAL
-80 PEDDGAAASG
+80 PEDGDTVASG
-90 QCGDDLTWSIDA
+90 QCGDNLTWSVDA
-102 DGTLTISGTGA
+102 EGTLTISGTGA
-113 MWDYEED
+113 IPDFECVMGE
-120 DSHTSAPWYSY
+120 TPNYSY
-131 SPANLVLNEGIT
+131 CGANTPWHSYLIRKVIVEEGIV
-143 YIGNTAF
+143 AV
-150 ERMNFTGSLT
+150 GSYALAYLEKMESIS
-160 LPESLTS
+160 LPASLRKLGTQALANDV
-167 IGEAAFENCHG
+167 G
-178 FMGSLVLPESLTSI
+178 LKQVVLPENLETL
-192 GTAAFFYCSGFTGS
+192 GEMALFQCSGLSSVRIPAGVKNIGS
-206 LTLPNNLTSIG
+206 GALDGCRLDSITVDGKSTAFCAEDGVLYTKDKKELRAITSNRTE
-217 WGAFMGCK
+217 
-225 GLTSVTIPE
+225 LTIP
-234 SVKDISRAAFS
+234 D
-245 NCSSLSSIV
+245 
-254 VDGNTAY
+254 
-261 DSVDDVLFNKDHTL
+261 
-275 LLCYPAGKEGTSYAV
+275 
-290 SESVTEIWA
+290 
-299 YAFSGCRDLTSVTIP
+299 
-314 EGVTYIDT
+314 
-322 GSFESCSSLTS
+322 
-333 MTIPGSVTSILYGA
+333 SVTSVDSVLYSDGYNLKTITIGA
-347 FRDCSSLTSV
+347 QCNT
-357 TIPWR
+357 
-362 MTKIEGEAFSGCKNL
+362 EQFSGLSSCSNL
-377 TDVYYTGSQARWNK
+377 LQISVADNNPYLCVK
-391 VNVAEGNEP
+391 DNV
-400 LLNATFHIETASPLE
+400 LFS
-415 SGKCGDNL
+415 K
-423 TWSVDGDGILTISGT
+423 DGTV
-438 GAMWD
+438 
-443 YEDIEIESG
+443 
-452 GWHTS
+452 
-457 APWYDYAPT
+457 
-466 ELVLEEGVTQIGKS
+466 LV
-480 AFCGCDFKGRLTLPK
+480 
-495 GLTQIGE
+495 
-502 GAFSNCYGLTGVT
+502 
-515 IPQGVTSIGDSAFLN
+515 
-530 CAGLT
+530 
-535 SVVIPEGVTNIS
+535 
-547 GRAFGSCYGLPSVTI
+547 
-562 PKSVTS
+562 
-568 IGRAA
+568 
-573 FSASLSNI
+573 
-581 YVDEENASY
+581 SY
-590 ASVDG
+590 ASARPGISYTVPTG
-595 VLFNKDQTTLIA
+595 TKKINFQAFHACRSLYSIVL
-607 YPAKRE
+607 
-613 DTAYKIPDGVTSIDD
+613 PDGLTEIDYD
-628 EAFFACWYLADV
+628 
-640 TIPEGVTSIGEYA
+640 GIGCANLKE
-653 FNWSDELST
+653 
-662 ITIPKS
+662 ITIPAS
-668 VTSIGRG
+668 VTTINSGAVGFHYGVKLENLIIRG
-675 AFSYCTELKDV
+675 AAGSVAESYAK
-686 YYTGSRT
+686 
-693 QWKNIKTEDEN
+693 EN
-704 EPLLNATLH
+704 GFTFVEIGAT
-713 VNPDAPVASG
+713 SG
-723 ECGDNLTWSIDDD
+723 ECGDNLTWSVDAE
-736 GTLTI
+736 GVLTI

-748 DYTYTV
+748 DYTDIV
-754 ENGMHTTAPWYA
+754 ENGMIHTTAPWYA

-783 WAFEGCDGLTGSL
+783 NAFEGCSSITGSL

-806 HYAFGDSGFTGG
+806 HYAFCGNGFTGG
-818 LTLPKG
+818 LTLPEG
-824 LTSIGYSAFSG
+824 LKSIGVGAFMG
-835 WSSLTSVAIPQ
+835 WSSLTSVTIPRS
-846 NVTSIGI
+846 VTSINS
-853 SAFGFCENLENIF
+853 SAFSFCENMENIF
-866 VDVGNT
+866 VAEGNT
-872 AYTSADGVLFNKNLT
+872 GYTSVNGVLFNKNIT

-893 AGKKDTTYQIPEGAT
+893 TGKKGTTYQIPEGVT
-908 EISGY
+908 EISVY
-913 AFGGCSN
+913 SFGGCNN
-920 LTNVTIPE
+920 LTGVTIPE

-938 LHCSNLTGVTIPA
+938 LNCSNLTSVTIPE

-1002 GSIAFSGCDGLKDV
+1002 ALSAFAGCDGLKDV

-1042 HFDPTASTS
+1042 HFDPTGSTG

-1057 NLTWSIDDD
+1057 NLTWSVDAE

-1071 SGTGAIPDFEF
+1071 SGTGAIPDFEC
-1082 VMGETPNNIYG
+1082 VMGETPNYSYC

-1099 RSYLIRKVVVNEGIT
+1099 HSYLIRKVIVEEGIVA
-1114 SVGSMALAYLEK
+1114 VGSYALAYLEK

-1134 SLRELGDYALAN
+1134 SLRKLGTAALLN
-1146 SFALK
+1146 DFGLK

-1156 ENLETLDEMALFQ
+1156 ENLETLGESALFQ
-1169 CSGLSSVHIPAGVK
+1169 CMGLSSLHIPAGVK
-1183 NIGSEALDGCRLDSI
+1183 SIGEYAIDGCRLDSI

-1239 RVGSALFFDGQNI
+1239 RVDSPLFFDGQNI

-1318 KKIGVQ
+1318 KKIGAQ

-1333 SIVLPDGLTE
+1333 FIVLPDGLTE
-1343 IDFSGVGC
+1343 IDFSGIGC

-1361 SVTAIS
+1361 SVTTIS
-1367 QESVGFQH
+1367 QESVGFH
-1375 GTKLQNLVI
+1375 NGTKLQNLVI

-1422 AGGTLTIS
+1422 AEGTLTIS
-1430 GTGAMQDY
+1430 GTGAMWDY
-1438 DAVSENGN
+1438 TSVSEDGN
-1446 WRTTAPWHALSP
+1446 WRTTAPWYVLSP

-1468 YIGREAFRG
+1468 YIGCEAFRG

-1516 KYGAFAG
+1516 KYGAFYG

-1535 VTAIEVFAFRNC
+1535 VTAVEVFAFRNC
-1547 SSLTGVVIPEG
+1547 SRLTGVVIPEG
-1558 VTCIPEFAFDGCA
+1558 VTCIPDFAFDGCA
-1571 SLTSVTIPESVTSVS
+1571 SLTSITIPESVTSVS

-1598 VYYLGTQAQWEEM
+1598 VYYLGTQAQWEEI
-1611 TVYSSNEPLLNAALH
+1611 TVYGSNEPLLDAELH

-1727 GFTGSVTLPEGLTK
+1727 GFTGSVTLPEGLTQ

-1765 GWSTFIGC
+1765 GWSAFVGC
-1773 SSLVDM
+1773 SSLVDT

-1793 CGCSS
+1793 SGCSS

-1820 SLTSVVIPEGVR
+1820 SLVSAAIPEGVR
-1832 CIEDYAFD
+1832 IIEDYAFCG
-1840 WCSSLTTITIPGSV
+1840 CSSLTSVTIPGSV
-1854 TDICDSVFVGCSS
+1854 TDIYDSVFVGCSS

-1878 DYASVDGVLFN
+1878 DYASADGVLFS

-1904 TAYRVPDGVTI
+1904 AAYRVPDGVTI

-1933 EGVTSIGSPVFDD
+1933 EGVTSIGSPDFDD
-1946 CGAPHSVPWPVF
+1946 CDVPHNGPWPVF

-1981 DDCSGLKDVYYSG
+1981 DDCSGLKDVYYAG
-1994 SPTQWNKIRIGD
+1994 NQAQWNKIKIGD
-2006 GNEPLLSAKLHLI
+2006 GNEPLLGAKLHLI
-2019 TGYGTCGENLTWTL
+2019 TGYGICGENLTWIL
-2033 TGDGTLTISG
+2033 TEDGVLTISG
-2043 SGKMEDYSY
+2043 TGEMTDYP
-2052 SNSAPWYAD
+2052 NFADVPWNAY
-2061 REKVRSVFMEPGV
+2061 REKILSVVMEPGV
-2074 TSVGSYA
+2074 TSVGRYA
-2081 FMQCTNLIS
+2081 FFQCINMTS
-2090 VKIPEGVT
+2090 VEMPEGVT
-2098 SIGEAA
+2098 SIGNNA
-2104 FVLCTNLASV
+2104 FSACRNLTSV
-2114 VIPEGVTSLGR
+2114 VIPESVTNIGFA
-2125 NAFATCDSLTS
+2125 AFMACNGLTS
-2136 VTIPASVTYAS
+2136 ITIPAGVAS
-2147 SMAFGACFT
+2147 ISSTSFGACFI
-2156 LGNIFVE
+2156 LENIFVD
-2163 EGNASY
+2163 EGNTVYASA
-2169 DSVDGILFNKDHT
+2169 DGILFNKDQT
-2182 TLITYPAGRKD
+2182 TLITYPAGKKN
-2193 TSYTIPEGVTKVD
+2193 TTYIIPEGVTNIASC
-2206 QYAVYNCWYLT
+2206 AVYNCGYLT
-2217 SVTISQSVSSIG
+2217 SVTIPRSVASIG
-2229 SEAFGCC
+2229 DNAFDFC
-2236 YSLNDIFVDEGN
+2236 YNLRDISVDEGN
-2248 ASYDSVDGI
+2248 EAYASVDGV
-2257 LFNKD
+2257 LFNKER
-2262 HTTLIAYPAG
+2262 TVLVTYPAG
-2272 RNDVV
+2272 KENTA
-2277 YTIPDGVTGIGNS
+2277 YTIPDGVTNVGRS
-2290 AFRAC
+2290 AFWDC
-2295 SLTGVVIP
+2295 MLTSIVIP
-2303 EGMASIGR
+2303 ESVTKIEWG
-2311 YAFDSCYN
+2311 AFRDCSN

-2324 YVESQAQWEKIQIAD
+2324 YVGSQRQWEQVQIAE
-2339 YNAPI
+2339 YNEPL

-2408 CVTPLNPGT
+2408 CVTPLNAGT
-2417 AYVVAALNTGDDILT
+2417 AYVVASLNTGDGTLT

-2444 SEDVLGIDLGTE
+2444 SEDVMGVDLGTK

-2518 LLVPTQEALDNAKS
+2518 LLVPTQEALDNAKG
-2532 VKGSYSSK
+2532 VKSSYSSK

-2552 EDAVTISVKKTM
+2552 DDAVTISVKKTM

-2576 FYTEE
+2576 FYTEQ
-2581 SQTLTITGGTVTK
+2581 SQALTITGGTVTK

-2612 SNAPRSGSA
+2612 SNAPKSGSA
-2621 NLNLLV
+2621 SLNLLV

-2640 SVKLSYKAPG
+2640 SVKLSYKAPR

-2691 GFEDTKLDLYT
+2691 GFEDTELNLYT

-2726 TDSVLDLPLTVN
+2726 TDSVLDLPLRVN
-2738 KRTPSLKLSKSS
+2738 KRTPTLRLSKTS

-2774 TKVTV
+2774 AKVTV

-2793 NGEFTVTVKQGSASR
+2793 NGEFTVTVKQGSASK
-2808 ASYALMVQAPTGKA
+2808 ASYTLMVQAPTGKA

-2833 QKVTMSLKAVGSI
+2833 QKVTMSLKAAGSI

-2852 KGVALQPTI
+2852 KGVALQPKY
-2861 RNYSGELENVTYAL
+2861 RNYAGELENVVYTL

-2880 RDTVGAAFAD
+2880 KVTLDAAFDD
-2890 YLTVGEDGLI
+2890 YLTIGEDGLI
-2900 RWNETGDLESG
+2900 RWNGTGSLESG
-2911 SVCLITMTGKLP
+2911 SVCLITMTGELP
-2923 DGTMLLGTAQVKVA
+2923 NGTMLFATAQVRVTQ
-2937 ETPVVLKL
+2937 TPVILRL
-2945 SKTSL
+2945 SKASL
-2950 SLNKRLAE
+2950 SLNKRLEE

-2968 KGYTLGDVGVQVT
+2968 RGYTLGDVELLVT
-2981 DNKNVPSDGLSA
+2981 DNKNAPSDGLTA
-2993 AYRNGLLTLSVNEKT
+2993 AYENGLLTLSVNEKT

-3015 VQLWVTPKKVTTL
+3015 VQLWVTPKRVTTL
-3028 TVKIPAEKASAVTMT
+3028 MVRIPAEKKSAVTMT
-3043 AKVKGNID
+3043 ARARGGID
-3051 VIRDTAEVL
+3051 VIRDASEVI
-3060 VTPGYKNCLD
+3060 VTPTYRNCLD
-3070 GASLEKQVKVTWA
+3070 GASLKKQVKVTWA
-3083 QDGKNY
+3083 QDGRNY
-3089 NQDVTEN
+3089 SQDVTED

-3106 LHVAKVPGKELALT
+3106 LHVSKVPGKELALT

-3125 EILCDGMEKKACA
+3125 EILCEGMEKEAYT

-3147 KFTAASVS
+3147 RFTVASVS

-3178 LERAELKDA
+3178 LERVELKDA
-3187 KLKGTY
+3187 RLKGTY
-3193 EVLDLGGGQFALRLL
+3193 EVLDLGGGQFALCLI
-3208 PGAKGKS
+3208 PGAKAKT
-3215 GTVTLNVFCEGNTTA
+3215 GTVTLNLFCEGNTTA

>member
-1 MTLVSYLPPMASA
+1 MFKRILACLMVLLTLVSYLPPMASA

-21 ETTEVSA
+21 ETTEVSV
-28 TQPSEPATVPTTE
+28 TQPTDPETVPTE
-41 PTAATEETTAPTQ
+41 PTAAAEETTAPT
-54 PETTPMEETSAD
+54 EETSPDETSSD
-66 ETLPEEAMVDTYAL
+66 ETLVDTYAL
-80 PEDDGAAASG
+80 PGDDGAVASG
-90 QCGDDLTWSIDA
+90 KCGENLTWSVDA
-102 DGTLTISGTGA
+102 ENVLTISGTGA
-113 MWDYEED
+113 MWDYEEVVD
-120 DSHTSAPWYSY
+120 AQGGHTSAPWYAY
-131 SPANLVLNEGIT
+131 SPTELVLEEGIT
-143 YIGNTAF
+143 YIGEFAF
-150 ERMNFTGSLT
+150 YRCGFTGGLT

-167 IGEAAFENCHG
+167 IGIYAFSQCYG
-178 FMGSLVLPESLTSI
+178 FTGSLVLPENLTSI
-192 GTAAFFYCSGFTGS
+192 GGSAFLLCRGFAGS
-206 LTLPNNLTSIG
+206 LTLPQNLTSIEWGAFLGCSGLTSVTIPKSVKEIAGGAFSNCSNLSSIIVDGNTNYDSVDNVLFNKDHTTLLSYPAGKKDTSYVVPESVKSIGVCAFVGADLSSLTLPQDLTSIG
-217 WGAFMGCK
+217 WGAFEACRN
-225 GLTSVTIPE
+225 LTSVTIP
-234 SVKDISRAAFS
+234 
-245 NCSSLSSIV
+245 
-254 VDGNTAY
+254 
-261 DSVDDVLFNKDHTL
+261 DSVTNIGF
-275 LLCYPAGKEGTSYAV
+275 AV
-290 SESVTEIWA
+290 
-299 YAFSGCRDLTSVTIP
+299 
-314 EGVTYIDT
+314 
-322 GSFESCSSLTS
+322 
-333 MTIPGSVTSILYGA
+333 
-347 FRDCSSLTSV
+347 FRACSSLTSV

-362 MTKIEGEAFSGCKNL
+362 MTKVEEQAFSGCGKL
-377 TDVYYTGSQARWNK
+377 TDVYYTGSQARWDRIEVSGN
-391 VNVAEGNEP
+391 NEP
-400 LLNATFHIETASPLE
+400 LLNATIHFEAASPVGTG
-415 SGKCGDNL
+415 SCGENL

-443 YEDIEIESG
+443 YEDVESEGG
-452 GWHTS
+452 GWRTS

-466 ELVLEEGVTQIGKS
+466 ELVFKEGVTQIGKS
-480 AFCGCDFKGRLTLPK
+480 AFCGCDFKGSVTLPK
-495 GLTQIGE
+495 GLTQIGA
-502 GAFSNCYGLTGVT
+502 GAFSNCFNLTGVT
-515 IPQGVTSIGDSAFLN
+515 IPQGVTSIGDNAFLN
-530 CAGLT
+530 CRNLT
-535 SVVIPEGVTNIS
+535 SVVIPEGVTSI
-547 GRAFGSCYGLPSVTI
+547 GVRAFGACYGLTSVTI

-568 IGRAA
+568 IGEAA
-573 FSASLSNI
+573 FSGCLSNI
-581 YVDEENASY
+581 YVDEGNASY
-590 ASVDG
+590 SSVDG
-595 VLFNKDQTTLIA
+595 VLFNKDHTTLIA
-607 YPAKRE
+607 YPANRE
-613 DTAYKIPDGVTSIDD
+613 DTAYKIP
-628 EAFFACWYLADV
+628 
-640 TIPEGVTSIGEYA
+640 EGVTSIGNWAFFSCWQLTDVTIPESVTSIGDYA
-653 FNWSDELST
+653 FNWSGELNA
-662 ITIPKS
+662 ITIAKS

-675 AFSYCTELKDV
+675 AFSYCTGLKDV

-693 QWKNIKTEDEN
+693 QWKNIKIEDEN

-713 VNPDAPVASG
+713 VNPDATVASG
-723 ECGDNLTWSIDDD
+723 ECGENLTWS
-736 GTLTI
+736 
-741 SGTGAMW
+741 
-748 DYTYTV
+748 
-754 ENGMHTTAPWYA
+754 
-766 YSPVKLIL
+766 
-774 EEGISHIGD
+774 
-783 WAFEGCDGLTGSL
+783 
-796 TLPESLTSIG
+796 
-806 HYAFGDSGFTGG
+806 
-818 LTLPKG
+818 
-824 LTSIGYSAFSG
+824 
-835 WSSLTSVAIPQ
+835 
-846 NVTSIGI
+846 
-853 SAFGFCENLENIF
+853 
-866 VDVGNT
+866 VD
-872 AYTSADGVLFNKNLT
+872 A
-887 TLVTYP
+887 
-893 AGKKDTTYQIPEGAT
+893 
-908 EISGY
+908 
-913 AFGGCSN
+913 
-920 LTNVTIPE
+920 
-928 GVTVIGGVAF
+928 
-938 LHCSNLTGVTIPA
+938 
-951 SVTEIGMGAFNSC
+951 
-964 LSLTSITIPEGV
+964 
-976 TYIDEFTFNEC
+976 
-987 HSLTSVVIP
+987 
-996 RSVTRI
+996 
-1002 GSIAFSGCDGLKDV
+1002 
-1016 YYAGSQSQWN
+1016 
-1026 GIEISDGNDS
+1026 
-1036 LLNADI
+1036 
-1042 HFDPTASTS
+1042 
-1051 SGTFGD
+1051 
-1057 NLTWSIDDD
+1057 D

-1071 SGTGAIPDFEF
+1071 SGTGAIPDFEY
-1082 VMGETPNNIYG
+1082 VMGETPNSIYG

-1134 SLRELGDYALAN
+1134 SLRELGSHALAN
-1146 SFALK
+1146 NFGLK

-1169 CSGLSSVHIPAGVK
+1169 CSGLSSLHIPAGVK
-1183 NIGSEALDGCRLDSI
+1183 SIGESAIDGCRLDSI

-1239 RVGSALFFDGQNI
+1239 SVYSALFFDGQNI

-1269 CNSLEQ
+1269 CNRLEQ

-1318 KKIGVQ
+1318 KKIGIQ

-1361 SVTAIS
+1361 SVTTIG
-1367 QESVGFQH
+1367 QEAVGFQH
-1375 GTKLQNLVI
+1375 GIKLQNLVI
-1384 RGAAGS
+1384 RSAAGS

-1422 AGGTLTIS
+1422 AEGTLTIS
-1430 GTGAMQDY
+1430 GTGAMWDY
-1438 DAVSENGN
+1438 TSVSEDGN
-1446 WRTTAPWHALSP
+1446 WRTTAPWYALSP

-1468 YIGREAFRG
+1468 YIGCEAFRG

-1516 KYGAFAG
+1516 KYGAFYG

-1558 VTCIPEFAFDGCA
+1558 VTCIPDFAFDGCA
-1571 SLTSVTIPESVTSVS
+1571 SLTSITIPESVTSVS
-1586 HGAFEGCSSLKD
+1586 YGAFNGCSSLKD
-1598 VYYLGTQAQWEEM
+1598 VYYLGTQAQWEKM
-1611 TVYSSNEPLLNAALH
+1611 AVYSSNEPLLNAELH

-1632 VVFGSCGENLTWGI
+1632 VVFGSCGENLIWGI
-1646 DADGTLT
+1646 DTDGTLT

-1765 GWSTFIGC
+1765 GWSAFVGC

-1793 CGCSS
+1793 SGCSS

-1820 SLTSVVIPEGVR
+1820 SLVSAAIPEGVR
-1832 CIEDYAFD
+1832 IIEDYAFCG
-1840 WCSSLTTITIPGSV
+1840 CSSLTSVTIPGSV
-1854 TDICDSVFVGCSS
+1854 TDIYDSVFVGCSS

-1878 DYASVDGVLFN
+1878 DYASADGVLFS

-1904 TAYRVPDGVTI
+1904 AAYRVPDGVTI

-1933 EGVTSIGSPVFDD
+1933 EGVTSIGSPDFDD
-1946 CGAPHSVPWPVF
+1946 CDVPHNGPWPVF

-1981 DDCSGLKDVYYSG
+1981 DDCSGLKDVYYAG
-1994 SPTQWNKIRIGD
+1994 NQAQWNKIKIGD
-2006 GNEPLLSAKLHLI
+2006 GNEPLLGAKLHLI

-2033 TGDGTLTISG
+2033 TYDGVLTISG
-2043 SGKMEDYSY
+2043 TGEMTDYP
-2052 SNSAPWYAD
+2052 NFADVPWNAY
-2061 REKVRSVFMEPGV
+2061 REKILSVVMEPGV
-2074 TSVGSYA
+2074 TSVGRYA
-2081 FMQCTNLIS
+2081 FFQCINMTS
-2090 VKIPEGVT
+2090 VEMPEGVT
-2098 SIGEAA
+2098 SIGNNA
-2104 FVLCTNLASV
+2104 FSACRNLTSV
-2114 VIPEGVTSLGR
+2114 VIPESVTNIGFA
-2125 NAFATCDSLTS
+2125 AFMACNGLTS
-2136 VTIPASVTYAS
+2136 VTIPAGVAS
-2147 SMAFGACFT
+2147 ISSTSFGACFI
-2156 LGNIFVE
+2156 LENIFVD
-2163 EGNASY
+2163 EGNTVYASA
-2169 DSVDGILFNKDHT
+2169 DGILFNKDQT
-2182 TLITYPAGRKD
+2182 TLITYPAGKKN
-2193 TSYTIPEGVTKVD
+2193 TTYIIPEGVTNIASC
-2206 QYAVYNCWYLT
+2206 AVYNCGYLT
-2217 SVTISQSVSSIG
+2217 SVTIPRSVASIG
-2229 SEAFGCC
+2229 DNAFDFC
-2236 YSLNDIFVDEGN
+2236 YNLRDISVDEGN
-2248 ASYDSVDGI
+2248 EAYASMDGV
-2257 LFNKD
+2257 LFNKER
-2262 HTTLIAYPAG
+2262 TVLVTYPAG
-2272 RNDVV
+2272 KENTA
-2277 YTIPDGVTGIGNS
+2277 YTIPDGVTNVGRS
-2290 AFRAC
+2290 AFWDC
-2295 SLTGVVIP
+2295 MLTSIVIP
-2303 EGMASIGR
+2303 ESVTKIEWD
-2311 YAFDSCYN
+2311 AFRDCSN

-2324 YVESQAQWEKIQIAD
+2324 YVGSQRQWEQVQIAE
-2339 YNAPI
+2339 YNEPL

-2408 CVTPLNPGT
+2408 CVTPLNAGT
-2417 AYVVAALNTGDDILT
+2417 AYVVASLNTGDGTLT

-2438 VTGKAG
+2438 VTGTAG
-2444 SEDVLGIDLGTE
+2444 SEDVLGVDLGTK

-2504 RQFFDLRVKDDRQL
+2504 RQFFELRVKDDRQL
-2518 LLVPTQEALDNAKS
+2518 LLVPTQEALDNAKG
-2532 VKGSYSSK
+2532 VKSSYSSK

-2552 EDAVTISVKKTM
+2552 DDAVTISVKKTM

-2612 SNAPRSGSA
+2612 SNAPKSGSA
-2621 NLNLLV
+2621 SLNLLV

-2640 SVKLSYKAPG
+2640 SVKLSYKAPR

-2679 EELNVKSVTLPA
+2679 EELNVKSVNLPA
-2691 GFEDTKLDLYT
+2691 GFEDTELNLYT

-2726 TDSVLDLPLTVN
+2726 TDSVLDLPLRVN
-2738 KRTPSLKLSKSS
+2738 KRTPTLRLSKTS

-2774 TKVTV
+2774 AKVTV

-2793 NGEFTVTVKQGSASR
+2793 NGEFTVTVKQGTATR
-2808 ASYALMVQAPTGKA
+2808 ASYALTVQAPTGRA
-2822 AKLTVK
+2822 VKLTVR

-2833 QKVTMSLKAVGSI
+2833 QKVTMSLKAAGSI

-2852 KGVALQPTI
+2852 KGVALQPKY
-2861 RNYSGELENVTYAL
+2861 RNYAGELENVVYTL

-2880 RDTVGAAFAD
+2880 KVTLDAAFDD
-2890 YLTVGEDGLI
+2890 YLTIGEDGLI
-2900 RWNETGDLESG
+2900 RWNGTGSLESG
-2911 SVCLITMTGKLP
+2911 NVCLITMTGELP
-2923 DGTMLLGTAQVKVA
+2923 NGTMLFAAAQVRVT
-2937 ETPVVLKL
+2937 ETPVILRL
-2945 SKTSL
+2945 SKASL
-2950 SLNKRLAE
+2950 SLNKRLEE

-2968 KGYTLGDVGVQVT
+2968 RGYTLGDVELLVT
-2981 DNKNVPSDGLSA
+2981 DNKNVPSDGLTA
-2993 AYRNGLLTLSVNEKT
+2993 AYENGLLTLSVNEKT

-3015 VQLWVTPKKVTTL
+3015 VQLWVTPKRVTTL
-3028 TVKIPAEKASAVTMT
+3028 MVRIPAEKNSAVTMT
-3043 AKVKGNID
+3043 ARARGGID
-3051 VIRDTAEVL
+3051 VIRDASEVI
-3060 VTPGYKNCLD
+3060 VTPTYRNCLD
-3070 GASLEKQVKVTWA
+3070 GASLKKQVKVTWA
-3083 QDGKNY
+3083 QDGRNY
-3089 NQDVTEN
+3089 SQDVTED

-3106 LHVAKVPGKELALT
+3106 LHVSKVPGKELALT

-3125 EILCDGMEKKACA
+3125 EILCEGMEKEAYT

-3147 KFTAASVS
+3147 RFTVASVS

-3178 LERAELKDA
+3178 LERVELKDA
-3187 KLKGTY
+3187 RLKGTY
-3193 EVLDLGGGQFALRLL
+3193 EVLDLGGGQFALCLI
-3208 PGAKGKS
+3208 PGAKAKT
-3215 GTVTLNVFCEGNTTA
+3215 GTVTLNLFCEGNTTA

>member
-1 MTLVSYLPPMASA
+1 MFKRILACLMVLLTLVSYLPPRASA

-54 PETTPMEETSAD
+54 PETTPAEETSAD
-66 ETLPEEAMVDTYAL
+66 ETLPEETLVDTYAL
-80 PEDDGAAASG
+80 PGDDGA
-90 QCGDDLTWSIDA
+90 
-102 DGTLTISGTGA
+102 
-113 MWDYEED
+113 
-120 DSHTSAPWYSY
+120 
-131 SPANLVLNEGIT
+131 
-143 YIGNTAF
+143 
-150 ERMNFTGSLT
+150 
-160 LPESLTS
+160 
-167 IGEAAFENCHG
+167 
-178 FMGSLVLPESLTSI
+178 
-192 GTAAFFYCSGFTGS
+192 
-206 LTLPNNLTSIG
+206 
-217 WGAFMGCK
+217 
-225 GLTSVTIPE
+225 
-234 SVKDISRAAFS
+234 
-245 NCSSLSSIV
+245 
-254 VDGNTAY
+254 
-261 DSVDDVLFNKDHTL
+261 
-275 LLCYPAGKEGTSYAV
+275 
-290 SESVTEIWA
+290 
-299 YAFSGCRDLTSVTIP
+299 
-314 EGVTYIDT
+314 
-322 GSFESCSSLTS
+322 
-333 MTIPGSVTSILYGA
+333 
-347 FRDCSSLTSV
+347 
-357 TIPWR
+357 
-362 MTKIEGEAFSGCKNL
+362 
-377 TDVYYTGSQARWNK
+377 
-391 VNVAEGNEP
+391 VA
-400 LLNATFHIETASPLE
+400 
-415 SGKCGDNL
+415 SGKCG
-423 TWSVDGDGILTISGT
+423 
-438 GAMWD
+438 
-443 YEDIEIESG
+443 E
-452 GWHTS
+452 
-457 APWYDYAPT
+457 
-466 ELVLEEGVTQIGKS
+466 
-480 AFCGCDFKGRLTLPK
+480 
-495 GLTQIGE
+495 
-502 GAFSNCYGLTGVT
+502 
-515 IPQGVTSIGDSAFLN
+515 
-530 CAGLT
+530 
-535 SVVIPEGVTNIS
+535 
-547 GRAFGSCYGLPSVTI
+547 
-562 PKSVTS
+562 
-568 IGRAA
+568 
-573 FSASLSNI
+573 
-581 YVDEENASY
+581 
-590 ASVDG
+590 
-595 VLFNKDQTTLIA
+595 
-607 YPAKRE
+607 
-613 DTAYKIPDGVTSIDD
+613 
-628 EAFFACWYLADV
+628 
-640 TIPEGVTSIGEYA
+640 
-653 FNWSDELST
+653 
-662 ITIPKS
+662 
-668 VTSIGRG
+668 
-675 AFSYCTELKDV
+675 
-686 YYTGSRT
+686 
-693 QWKNIKTEDEN
+693 
-704 EPLLNATLH
+704 
-713 VNPDAPVASG
+713 
-723 ECGDNLTWSIDDD
+723 NLTWSIDVEG

-748 DYTYTV
+748 DYTDIV
-754 ENGMHTTAPWYA
+754 ENGMIHTTAPWYA

-783 WAFEGCDGLTGSL
+783 YAFEGCSSITGSL

-806 HYAFGDSGFTGG
+806 HYAFRCGGFTGG
-818 LTLPKG
+818 LTLSEG
-824 LTSIGYSAFSG
+824 LKSIGVGAFMG
-835 WSSLTSVAIPQ
+835 WSSLTSVTIPRS
-846 NVTSIGI
+846 VTSIDS
-853 SAFGFCENLENIF
+853 SAFSFCENMENIF
-866 VDVGNT
+866 VAEGNT
-872 AYTSADGVLFNKNLT
+872 GYTSVNGVLFNKNIT

-893 AGKKDTTYQIPEGAT
+893 TGKKGTTYQIPEGVT
-908 EISGY
+908 EISVY
-913 AFGGCSN
+913 SFGGCNN
-920 LTNVTIPE
+920 LTGVTIPE

-938 LHCSNLTGVTIPA
+938 LNCSNLTSVTIPE

-1002 GSIAFSGCDGLKDV
+1002 GSSAFSGCDGLKDV

-1036 LLNADI
+1036 LLSADI
-1042 HFDPTASTS
+1042 HFDPSGSTG

-1057 NLTWSIDDD
+1057 NLTWSVDAE

-1071 SGTGAIPDFEF
+1071 SGTGAIPDFEY
-1082 VMGETPNNIYG
+1082 VMGETPNSIYG

-1099 RSYLIRKVVVNEGIT
+1099 RSYLIRKVVVDEGIT

-1134 SLRELGDYALAN
+1134 SLHELGNHALAN
-1146 SFALK
+1146 NFGLK

-1169 CSGLSSVHIPAGVK
+1169 CIGLSSLHIPAGVK
-1183 NIGSEALDGCRLDSI
+1183 SIGESAIDGCRLDSI

-1269 CNSLEQ
+1269 CNRLEQ

-1296 GTELIVYPSA
+1296 GTELIAYPSA

-1318 KKIGVQ
+1318 KKIGIQ

-1343 IDFSGVGC
+1343 IDSSGIGC

-1361 SVTAIS
+1361 SVTTIG
-1367 QESVGFQH
+1367 QEAVGFQY

-1438 DAVSENGN
+1438 TSVSEDGN
-1446 WRTTAPWHALSP
+1446 WRTTAPWYALSP

-1468 YIGREAFRG
+1468 YIGCEAFRG

-1516 KYGAFAG
+1516 KYGAFYG

-1558 VTCIPEFAFDGCA
+1558 VTCIPDFAFDGCA
-1571 SLTSVTIPESVTSVS
+1571 SLTSITIPESVTSVS
-1586 HGAFEGCSSLKD
+1586 YGAFNGCSSLKD
-1598 VYYLGTQAQWEEM
+1598 VYYLGTQAQWEKM
-1611 TVYSSNEPLLNAALH
+1611 AVYSSNEPLLNAELH

-1646 DADGTLT
+1646 DTDGTLT

-1741 IGSSAFAFCSGLTGV
+1741 IGSLAFASCSGLTGV

-1765 GWSTFIGC
+1765 GWSAFDGC

-1779 VIPEGVTAIEGSAF
+1779 VIPEGVTAIEGFAF
-1793 CGCSS
+1793 SGCSS

-1820 SLTSVVIPEGVR
+1820 SLVSAAIPEGVR
-1832 CIEDYAFD
+1832 IIEDYAFCG
-1840 WCSSLTTITIPGSV
+1840 CSSLTSETIPGSV
-1854 TDICDSVFVGCSS
+1854 TNIYDSVFVGCSS
-1867 LENIFVDAGNA
+1867 LENIFVDAGNV
-1878 DYASVDGVLFN
+1878 DYASADGVLFS

-1904 TAYRVPDGVTI
+1904 AAYRVPDGVTI

-1933 EGVTSIGSPVFDD
+1933 EGVTSIGSPDFDD
-1946 CGAPHSVPWPVF
+1946 CDVPHNGPWPVF

-1981 DDCSGLKDVYYSG
+1981 DDCSGLKDVYYAG
-1994 SPTQWNKIRIGD
+1994 NQAQWNKIKIGD
-2006 GNEPLLSAKLHLI
+2006 GNEPLLGAKLHLI

-2033 TGDGTLTISG
+2033 TEDGVLTISG
-2043 SGKMEDYSY
+2043 TGEMTDYP
-2052 SNSAPWYAD
+2052 NFADVPWNAY
-2061 REKVRSVFMEPGV
+2061 REKILSVVMEPGV
-2074 TSVGSYA
+2074 TSVGRYA
-2081 FMQCTNLIS
+2081 FFQCINMTS
-2090 VKIPEGVT
+2090 VEMPEGVT
-2098 SIGEAA
+2098 SIGNNA
-2104 FVLCTNLASV
+2104 FSACRNLTSV
-2114 VIPEGVTSLGR
+2114 VIPESVTNIGFA
-2125 NAFATCDSLTS
+2125 AFMACNGLTS
-2136 VTIPASVTYAS
+2136 VTIPAGVAS
-2147 SMAFGACFT
+2147 ISSTSFGACFI
-2156 LGNIFVE
+2156 LENIFVD
-2163 EGNASY
+2163 EGNTVYASA
-2169 DSVDGILFNKDHT
+2169 DGILFNKDQT
-2182 TLITYPAGRKD
+2182 TLITYPAGKKN
-2193 TSYTIPEGVTKVD
+2193 TTYIIPEGVTNIASC
-2206 QYAVYNCWYLT
+2206 AVYNCGYLT
-2217 SVTISQSVSSIG
+2217 SVTIPRSVASIG
-2229 SEAFGCC
+2229 DNAFDFC
-2236 YSLNDIFVDEGN
+2236 YNLRDISVDEGN
-2248 ASYDSVDGI
+2248 EAYASVDGV
-2257 LFNKD
+2257 LFNKER
-2262 HTTLIAYPAG
+2262 TVLVTYPAG
-2272 RNDVV
+2272 KENTA
-2277 YTIPDGVTGIGNS
+2277 YTIPDGVTNVGRS
-2290 AFRAC
+2290 AFWDC
-2295 SLTGVVIP
+2295 MLTSIVIP
-2303 EGMASIGR
+2303 ESVTKIEWD
-2311 YAFDSCYN
+2311 AFRDCSN

-2324 YVESQAQWEKIQIAD
+2324 YVGSQRQWEQVQIAE
-2339 YNAPI
+2339 YNEPL

-2408 CVTPLNPGT
+2408 CVTPLNAGT
-2417 AYVVAALNTGDDILT
+2417 AYVVASLNTGDGTLT
-2432 ARCRVD
+2432 AHCRVD

-2444 SEDVLGIDLGTE
+2444 SGDVLGVDLGTK

-2490 GSAITGAYLEDENA
+2490 GSVITGAYLEDETA

-2518 LLVPTQEALDNAKS
+2518 LLVPTQEALNNAKG
-2532 VKGSYSSK
+2532 VKSSYSSK

-2552 EDAVTISVKKTM
+2552 DDAVTISVKKTM

-2576 FYTEE
+2576 FYTEQ
-2581 SQTLTITGGTVTK
+2581 SQALTITGGTVTK

-2612 SNAPRSGSA
+2612 SNAPKSGSA
-2621 NLNLLV
+2621 SLNLLV

-2640 SVKLSYKAPG
+2640 SVKLSYKAPR

-2691 GFEDTKLDLYT
+2691 GFEDTELNLYT

-2726 TDSVLDLPLTVN
+2726 TDSVLDLPLRVN
-2738 KRTPSLKLSKSS
+2738 KRTPTLRLSKTS

-2774 TKVTV
+2774 AKVTV

-2793 NGEFTVTVKQGSASR
+2793 NGEFTVTVKQGSASK

-2833 QKVTMSLKAVGSI
+2833 QKVTMSLKAAGSI

-2852 KGVALQPTI
+2852 KGVALQPKY
-2861 RNYSGELENVTYAL
+2861 RNYAGELENVVYTL

-2880 RDTVGAAFAD
+2880 KVTLDAAFDD

-2900 RWNETGDLESG
+2900 RWNGTGSLESG
-2911 SVCLITMTGKLP
+2911 NVCLITMMGELP
-2923 DGTMLLGTAQVKVA
+2923 NGTMLFATAQVRVT
-2937 ETPVVLKL
+2937 ETPVILRL
-2945 SKTSL
+2945 SKASL
-2950 SLNKRLAE
+2950 SLNKRLEE

-2968 KGYTLGDVGVQVT
+2968 RGYTLGDVELLVT
-2981 DNKNVPSDGLSA
+2981 DNKNVPSDGLTA
-2993 AYRNGLLTLSVNEKT
+2993 AYENGLLTLSVNEKT

-3015 VQLWVTPKKVTTL
+3015 VQLWVTPKRVTTL
-3028 TVKIPAEKASAVTMT
+3028 MVRIPAEKNSAVTMT
-3043 AKVKGNID
+3043 ARARGGID
-3051 VIRDTAEVL
+3051 VIRDASEVV
-3060 VTPGYKNCLD
+3060 VTPIYRNCLD
-3070 GASLEKQVKVTWA
+3070 GASLKKQVKVTWA
-3083 QDGKNY
+3083 QDGRNY
-3089 NQDVTEN
+3089 SQDVTED

-3106 LHVAKVPGKELALT
+3106 LHVSKVPGKELALT

-3125 EILCDGMEKKACA
+3125 EILCEGMEKEAYT

-3147 KFTAASVS
+3147 RFTVASVS

-3178 LERAELKDA
+3178 LERVELKDA
-3187 KLKGTY
+3187 RLKGTY
-3193 EVLDLGGGQFALRLL
+3193 EVLDLGGGQFALCLI
-3208 PGAKGKS
+3208 PGAKAKT
-3215 GTVTLNVFCEGNTTA
+3215 GTVTLNLFCEGNTTA

>member
-1 MTLVSYLPPMASA
+1 MFKRILACLMVLLTLVSYLPPRASA

-54 PETTPMEETSAD
+54 PETTPAEETSAD
-66 ETLPEEAMVDTYAL
+66 ETLPEETLVDTYAL
-80 PEDDGAAASG
+80 PGDDGA
-90 QCGDDLTWSIDA
+90 
-102 DGTLTISGTGA
+102 
-113 MWDYEED
+113 
-120 DSHTSAPWYSY
+120 
-131 SPANLVLNEGIT
+131 
-143 YIGNTAF
+143 
-150 ERMNFTGSLT
+150 
-160 LPESLTS
+160 
-167 IGEAAFENCHG
+167 
-178 FMGSLVLPESLTSI
+178 
-192 GTAAFFYCSGFTGS
+192 
-206 LTLPNNLTSIG
+206 
-217 WGAFMGCK
+217 
-225 GLTSVTIPE
+225 
-234 SVKDISRAAFS
+234 
-245 NCSSLSSIV
+245 
-254 VDGNTAY
+254 
-261 DSVDDVLFNKDHTL
+261 
-275 LLCYPAGKEGTSYAV
+275 
-290 SESVTEIWA
+290 
-299 YAFSGCRDLTSVTIP
+299 
-314 EGVTYIDT
+314 
-322 GSFESCSSLTS
+322 
-333 MTIPGSVTSILYGA
+333 
-347 FRDCSSLTSV
+347 
-357 TIPWR
+357 
-362 MTKIEGEAFSGCKNL
+362 
-377 TDVYYTGSQARWNK
+377 
-391 VNVAEGNEP
+391 VA
-400 LLNATFHIETASPLE
+400 
-415 SGKCGDNL
+415 SGKCG
-423 TWSVDGDGILTISGT
+423 
-438 GAMWD
+438 
-443 YEDIEIESG
+443 E
-452 GWHTS
+452 
-457 APWYDYAPT
+457 
-466 ELVLEEGVTQIGKS
+466 
-480 AFCGCDFKGRLTLPK
+480 
-495 GLTQIGE
+495 
-502 GAFSNCYGLTGVT
+502 
-515 IPQGVTSIGDSAFLN
+515 
-530 CAGLT
+530 
-535 SVVIPEGVTNIS
+535 
-547 GRAFGSCYGLPSVTI
+547 
-562 PKSVTS
+562 
-568 IGRAA
+568 
-573 FSASLSNI
+573 
-581 YVDEENASY
+581 
-590 ASVDG
+590 
-595 VLFNKDQTTLIA
+595 
-607 YPAKRE
+607 
-613 DTAYKIPDGVTSIDD
+613 
-628 EAFFACWYLADV
+628 
-640 TIPEGVTSIGEYA
+640 
-653 FNWSDELST
+653 
-662 ITIPKS
+662 
-668 VTSIGRG
+668 
-675 AFSYCTELKDV
+675 
-686 YYTGSRT
+686 
-693 QWKNIKTEDEN
+693 
-704 EPLLNATLH
+704 
-713 VNPDAPVASG
+713 
-723 ECGDNLTWSIDDD
+723 NLTWSIDVEG

-748 DYTYTV
+748 DYTDIV
-754 ENGMHTTAPWYA
+754 ENGMIHTTAPWYA

-783 WAFEGCDGLTGSL
+783 YAFEGCSSITGSL

-806 HYAFGDSGFTGG
+806 HYAFRCGGFTGG
-818 LTLPKG
+818 LTLPEG
-824 LTSIGYSAFSG
+824 LKSIGVGAFMG
-835 WSSLTSVAIPQ
+835 WSSLTSVTIPRS
-846 NVTSIGI
+846 VTSIDS
-853 SAFGFCENLENIF
+853 SAFSFCENMENIF
-866 VDVGNT
+866 VAEGNT
-872 AYTSADGVLFNKNLT
+872 GYTSVNGVLFNKNIT

-893 AGKKDTTYQIPEGAT
+893 TGKKGTTYQIPEGVT
-908 EISGY
+908 EISVY
-913 AFGGCSN
+913 SFGGCNN
-920 LTNVTIPE
+920 LTGVTIPE

-938 LHCSNLTGVTIPA
+938 LNCSNLTSVTIPE

-964 LSLTSITIPEGV
+964 LSLTSITIPKGV

-1002 GSIAFSGCDGLKDV
+1002 GSSAFSGCDGLKDV

-1036 LLNADI
+1036 LLSADI
-1042 HFDPTASTS
+1042 HFDPSGSTG

-1057 NLTWSIDDD
+1057 DLTWSVDAE

-1071 SGTGAIPDFEF
+1071 SGTGAIPDFEY
-1082 VMGETPNNIYG
+1082 VMGETPNSIYG

-1114 SVGSMALAYLEK
+1114 SVGSIALAYLEK

-1134 SLRELGDYALAN
+1134 SLRELGSHALAN
-1146 SFALK
+1146 NFGLK

-1169 CSGLSSVHIPAGVK
+1169 CSGLSSLHIPAGVK
-1183 NIGSEALDGCRLDSI
+1183 SIGESAIDGCHLDSI

-1269 CNSLEQ
+1269 CNRLEQ

-1306 RPGTSYTVPAGT
+1306 RPSTSYTVPAGT
-1318 KKIGVQ
+1318 KKIGIQ

-1343 IDFSGVGC
+1343 IDSSGIGC

-1361 SVTAIS
+1361 SVTTIG
-1367 QESVGFQH
+1367 QEAVGFQY

-1384 RGAAGS
+1384 RGAVGS

-1422 AGGTLTIS
+1422 AEGTLTIS
-1430 GTGAMQDY
+1430 GTGAMWDY
-1438 DAVSENGN
+1438 TSVSEDGN
-1446 WRTTAPWHALSP
+1446 WRTTAPWYALSP

-1468 YIGREAFRG
+1468 YIGCEAFRG

-1516 KYGAFAG
+1516 KYGAFYG

-1558 VTCIPEFAFDGCA
+1558 VTCIPDFAFDGCA
-1571 SLTSVTIPESVTSVS
+1571 SLTSITIPESVTSVS
-1586 HGAFEGCSSLKD
+1586 YGAFNGCSSLKD
-1598 VYYLGTQAQWEEM
+1598 VYYLGTQAQWEKM
-1611 TVYSSNEPLLNAALH
+1611 AVYSSNEPLLNAELH

-1646 DADGTLT
+1646 DTDGTLT

-1765 GWSTFIGC
+1765 GWSTFAGC

-1793 CGCSS
+1793 SGCSS

-1820 SLTSVVIPEGVR
+1820 SLSSAAIPEGVR
-1832 CIEDYAFD
+1832 IIEDYAFCG
-1840 WCSSLTTITIPGSV
+1840 CSSLTSVTIPGSV
-1854 TDICDSVFVGCSS
+1854 TDIYDSVFVGCSS

-1878 DYASVDGVLFN
+1878 DYASADGVLFS

-1904 TAYRVPDGVTI
+1904 AAYRVPDGVTI

-1933 EGVTSIGSPVFDD
+1933 EGVTSIGSPDFDD
-1946 CGAPHSVPWPVF
+1946 CDVPHNGPWPVF

-1981 DDCSGLKDVYYSG
+1981 DDCSGLKDVYYAG
-1994 SPTQWNKIRIGD
+1994 NQAQWNKIKIGD
-2006 GNEPLLSAKLHLI
+2006 GNEPLLGAKLHLI
-2019 TGYGTCGENLTWTL
+2019 TGYGICGENLTWIL
-2033 TGDGTLTISG
+2033 TEDGVLTISG
-2043 SGKMEDYSY
+2043 TGEMTDYP
-2052 SNSAPWYAD
+2052 NFADVPWNAY
-2061 REKVRSVFMEPGV
+2061 REKILSVVMEPGV
-2074 TSVGSYA
+2074 TSVGRYA
-2081 FMQCTNLIS
+2081 FFQCINMTS
-2090 VKIPEGVT
+2090 VEMPEGVT
-2098 SIGEAA
+2098 SIGNNA
-2104 FVLCTNLASV
+2104 FSACRNLTSV
-2114 VIPEGVTSLGR
+2114 VIPESVTNIGFA
-2125 NAFATCDSLTS
+2125 AFMACNGLTS
-2136 VTIPASVTYAS
+2136 ITIPAGVAS
-2147 SMAFGACFT
+2147 ISSTSFGACFI
-2156 LGNIFVE
+2156 LENIFVD
-2163 EGNASY
+2163 EGNTVYASA
-2169 DSVDGILFNKDHT
+2169 DGILFNKDQT
-2182 TLITYPAGRKD
+2182 TLITYPAGKKN
-2193 TSYTIPEGVTKVD
+2193 TTYIIPEGVTNIASC
-2206 QYAVYNCWYLT
+2206 AVYNCGYLT
-2217 SVTISQSVSSIG
+2217 SVTIPRSVASIG
-2229 SEAFGCC
+2229 DNAFDFC
-2236 YSLNDIFVDEGN
+2236 YNLRDISVDEGN
-2248 ASYDSVDGI
+2248 EAYASVDGV
-2257 LFNKD
+2257 LFNKER
-2262 HTTLIAYPAG
+2262 TVLVTYPAG
-2272 RNDVV
+2272 KENTA
-2277 YTIPDGVTGIGNS
+2277 YTIPDGVTNVGRS
-2290 AFRAC
+2290 AFWDC
-2295 SLTGVVIP
+2295 MLTSIVIP
-2303 EGMASIGR
+2303 ESVTKIEWG
-2311 YAFDSCYN
+2311 AFRDCSN

-2324 YVESQAQWEKIQIAD
+2324 YVGSQRQWEQVQIAE
-2339 YNAPI
+2339 YNEPL
-2344 LNAAIHFNSVGP
+2344 LNAAIHFSSVGP

-2393 ENPDGVNVIEVSGDG
+2393 ENPGGVNVIEVSGDG
-2408 CVTPLNPGT
+2408 YVTPLNAGT
-2417 AYVVAALNTGDDILT
+2417 AYVVASLNTGDGTLT

-2438 VTGKAG
+2438 VTGTAG
-2444 SEDVLGIDLGTE
+2444 SEEVLGIDLGTK

-2467 AKIDILLLLEQNEV
+2467 AKIDILPRLKQNEI
-2481 ALFAMPADN
+2481 ALFAMQRDN
-2490 GSAITGAYLEDENA
+2490 GSTITGAYLEDENA

-2518 LLVPTQEALDNAKS
+2518 LLVPTQEALDDAKG
-2532 VKGSYSSK
+2532 VKSSYSSK

-2552 EDAVTISVKKTM
+2552 DDAVTISVKKTM

-2576 FYTEE
+2576 FYTEQ
-2581 SQTLTITGGTVTK
+2581 SQALTITGGTVTK

-2612 SNAPRSGSA
+2612 SNAPKSGRAS
-2621 NLNLLV
+2621 LNLLV

-2640 SVKLSYKAPG
+2640 SVKLSYKAPR
-2650 LKLSASSVTLS
+2650 LKLSASSITLS

-2667 VTLKLTAGKQSL
+2667 VTVKLTAGKQSL

-2691 GFEDTKLDLYT
+2691 GFEDTELNLYT

-2726 TDSVLDLPLTVN
+2726 TDSVLDLPLRVN
-2738 KRTPSLKLSKSS
+2738 KRTPTLRLSKTS

-2774 TKVTV
+2774 AKVTV
-2779 TNPSEALEVSPVNE
+2779 TNPSEALELSPVNE
-2793 NGEFTVTVKQGSASR
+2793 NGEFTVTVKQGSASK

-2822 AKLTVK
+2822 VKLTVK

-2833 QKVTMSLKAVGSI
+2833 QKVTMSLKAAGSI

-2852 KGVALQPTI
+2852 KGVALQPKY
-2861 RNYSGELENVTYAL
+2861 RNYAGELENVVYTL

-2880 RDTVGAAFAD
+2880 KVTLDAAFDD
-2890 YLTVGEDGLI
+2890 YLTIGEDGLI
-2900 RWNETGDLESG
+2900 RWNGTGSLESG
-2911 SVCLITMTGKLP
+2911 NVCLITMTGELP
-2923 DGTMLLGTAQVKVA
+2923 NGTMLFATAQVKVTQ
-2937 ETPVVLKL
+2937 TPVILRL
-2945 SKTSL
+2945 SKASL
-2950 SLNKRLAE
+2950 SLNKRLEE

-2968 KGYTLGDVGVQVT
+2968 RGYTLGDVELLVT
-2981 DNKNVPSDGLSA
+2981 DNKNVPSDGLTA
-2993 AYRNGLLTLSVNEKT
+2993 AYENGLLTLSVNEKT

-3015 VQLWVTPKKVTTL
+3015 VQLWVTPKRVTTL
-3028 TVKIPAEKASAVTMT
+3028 MVRIPAEKKSSVTMT
-3043 AKVKGNID
+3043 ARARGGID
-3051 VIRDTAEVL
+3051 VIRDASEVI
-3060 VTPGYKNCLD
+3060 VTPTYRNCLD
-3070 GASLEKQVKVTWA
+3070 GASLKKQVKVTWA
-3083 QDGKNY
+3083 QDGRNY
-3089 NQDVTEN
+3089 SQDVTED

-3106 LHVAKVPGKELALT
+3106 LHVSKVPGKRLALT

-3125 EILCDGMEKKACA
+3125 EILCEGMEKEAYA

-3147 KFTAASVS
+3147 RFTVASVS

-3178 LERAELKDA
+3178 LERVELKDA
-3187 KLKGTY
+3187 RLKGTY
-3193 EVLDLGGGQFALRLL
+3193 EVLDLGGGQFALCLI
-3208 PGAKGKS
+3208 PGAKAKT
-3215 GTVTLNVFCEGNTTA
+3215 GTATLNLFCEGNTTA

>member
-1 MTLVSYLPPMASA
+1 MFKRILACLMVLLTLVSYLPPRASA

-28 TQPSEPATVPTTE
+28 TQPSEPATVPTE
-41 PTAATEETTAPTQ
+41 PTAAAEETTAPTQ
-54 PETTPMEETSAD
+54 PETAPTEETSFD
-66 ETLPEEAMVDTYAL
+66 ETLPEEALVDTYAL
-80 PEDDGAAASG
+80 PEDGDTVASG
-90 QCGDDLTWSIDA
+90 QCGDNLTWSVDA
-102 DGTLTISGTGA
+102 EGTLTISGTGA
-113 MWDYEED
+113 IPDFECVMGETPNYPYCGVN
-120 DSHTSAPWYSY
+120 TPWHSY
-131 SPANLVLNEGIT
+131 LIRKVIVEEGIV
-143 YIGNTAF
+143 AV
-150 ERMNFTGSLT
+150 GSYALAYLEKMESIS
-160 LPESLTS
+160 LPASLRKLGTQALANDV
-167 IGEAAFENCHG
+167 G
-178 FMGSLVLPESLTSI
+178 LKQVVLPENLETL
-192 GTAAFFYCSGFTGS
+192 GEMALFQCSGLSSVRIPAGVKNIGS
-206 LTLPNNLTSIG
+206 GALDGCRLDSITVDGKSTAFCAEDGVLYTKDKKELRAITSNRTE
-217 WGAFMGCK
+217 
-225 GLTSVTIPE
+225 LTIP
-234 SVKDISRAAFS
+234 D
-245 NCSSLSSIV
+245 
-254 VDGNTAY
+254 
-261 DSVDDVLFNKDHTL
+261 
-275 LLCYPAGKEGTSYAV
+275 
-290 SESVTEIWA
+290 
-299 YAFSGCRDLTSVTIP
+299 
-314 EGVTYIDT
+314 
-322 GSFESCSSLTS
+322 
-333 MTIPGSVTSILYGA
+333 SVTSVDSVLYSDGYNLKTITIGA
-347 FRDCSSLTSV
+347 QCNT
-357 TIPWR
+357 
-362 MTKIEGEAFSGCKNL
+362 EQFSGLSSCSNL
-377 TDVYYTGSQARWNK
+377 LQISVADNNPYLCVK
-391 VNVAEGNEP
+391 DNV
-400 LLNATFHIETASPLE
+400 LFS
-415 SGKCGDNL
+415 K
-423 TWSVDGDGILTISGT
+423 DGTV
-438 GAMWD
+438 
-443 YEDIEIESG
+443 
-452 GWHTS
+452 
-457 APWYDYAPT
+457 
-466 ELVLEEGVTQIGKS
+466 LV
-480 AFCGCDFKGRLTLPK
+480 
-495 GLTQIGE
+495 
-502 GAFSNCYGLTGVT
+502 
-515 IPQGVTSIGDSAFLN
+515 
-530 CAGLT
+530 
-535 SVVIPEGVTNIS
+535 
-547 GRAFGSCYGLPSVTI
+547 
-562 PKSVTS
+562 
-568 IGRAA
+568 
-573 FSASLSNI
+573 
-581 YVDEENASY
+581 SY
-590 ASVDG
+590 ASARPGISYTVPTG
-595 VLFNKDQTTLIA
+595 TKKINFQAFHACRSLYSIVL
-607 YPAKRE
+607 
-613 DTAYKIPDGVTSIDD
+613 PDGLTEIDYD
-628 EAFFACWYLADV
+628 
-640 TIPEGVTSIGEYA
+640 GIGCANLKE
-653 FNWSDELST
+653 
-662 ITIPKS
+662 ITIPAS
-668 VTSIGRG
+668 VTTINSGAVGFHYGVKLENLIIRG
-675 AFSYCTELKDV
+675 AAGSVAESYAK
-686 YYTGSRT
+686 
-693 QWKNIKTEDEN
+693 EN
-704 EPLLNATLH
+704 GFTFVEIGAT
-713 VNPDAPVASG
+713 SG
-723 ECGDNLTWSIDDD
+723 ECGDNLTWSVDAE
-736 GTLTI
+736 GVLTI

-748 DYTYTV
+748 DYTDIV
-754 ENGMHTTAPWYA
+754 ENGMIHTTAPWYA

-783 WAFEGCDGLTGSL
+783 NAFEGCSSITGSL

-806 HYAFGDSGFTGG
+806 HYAFCGNGFTGG
-818 LTLPKG
+818 LTLPEG
-824 LTSIGYSAFSG
+824 LKSIGVGAFMG
-835 WSSLTSVAIPQ
+835 WSSLTSVTIPRS
-846 NVTSIGI
+846 VTSINS
-853 SAFGFCENLENIF
+853 SAFSFCENMENIF
-866 VDVGNT
+866 VAEGNT
-872 AYTSADGVLFNKNLT
+872 GYTSVNGVLFNKNIT

-893 AGKKDTTYQIPEGAT
+893 TGKKGTTYQIPEGVT
-908 EISGY
+908 EISVY
-913 AFGGCSN
+913 SFGGCNN
-920 LTNVTIPE
+920 LTGVTIPE

-938 LHCSNLTGVTIPA
+938 LNCSNLTSVTIPE

-1002 GSIAFSGCDGLKDV
+1002 ALSAFAGCDGLKDV

-1042 HFDPTASTS
+1042 HFDPTGSTG

-1057 NLTWSIDDD
+1057 NLTWSVDAE

-1071 SGTGAIPDFEF
+1071 SGTGAIPDFEC
-1082 VMGETPNNIYG
+1082 VMGETPNYPYCG
-1093 GANTPW
+1093 VNTPW
-1099 RSYLIRKVVVNEGIT
+1099 HSYLIRKVIVEEGIVA
-1114 SVGSMALAYLEK
+1114 VGSYALAYLEK

-1134 SLRELGDYALAN
+1134 SLRKLGTAALLN
-1146 SFALK
+1146 DFGLK

-1156 ENLETLDEMALFQ
+1156 ENLETLGESALFQ
-1169 CSGLSSVHIPAGVK
+1169 CMGLSSLHIPAGVK
-1183 NIGSEALDGCRLDSI
+1183 SIGEYAIDGCRLDSI

-1239 RVGSALFFDGQNI
+1239 RVDSPLFFDGQNI

-1318 KKIGVQ
+1318 KKIGAQ

-1343 IDFSGVGC
+1343 IDFSGIGC

-1361 SVTAIS
+1361 SVTTIS
-1367 QESVGFQH
+1367 QESVGFH
-1375 GTKLQNLVI
+1375 NGTKLQNLVI

-1422 AGGTLTIS
+1422 AEGTLTIS
-1430 GTGAMQDY
+1430 GTGAMWDY
-1438 DAVSENGN
+1438 TSVSEDGN
-1446 WRTTAPWHALSP
+1446 WRTTAPWYVLSP

-1468 YIGREAFRG
+1468 YIGCEAFRG

-1516 KYGAFAG
+1516 KYGAFYG

-1547 SSLTGVVIPEG
+1547 SRLTGVVIPEG
-1558 VTCIPEFAFDGCA
+1558 VTCIPDFTFDGCA
-1571 SLTSVTIPESVTSVS
+1571 SLTSITIPESVTSVS
-1586 HGAFEGCSSLKD
+1586 YGAFNGCSSLKD
-1598 VYYLGTQAQWEEM
+1598 VYYLGTQAQWEKM
-1611 TVYSSNEPLLNAALH
+1611 AVYSSNEPLLNAELH

-1646 DADGTLT
+1646 DTDGTLT

-1741 IGSSAFAFCSGLTGV
+1741 IGSSAFASCSGLTGV

-1765 GWSTFIGC
+1765 GWSAFDDC

-1779 VIPEGVTAIEGSAF
+1779 VIPEGVTAIEGFAF
-1793 CGCSS
+1793 FGCSS

-1820 SLTSVVIPEGVR
+1820 SLVSAAIPEGVR
-1832 CIEDYAFD
+1832 IIEDYAFYG
-1840 WCSSLTTITIPGSV
+1840 CSSLTSVTIPGSV
-1854 TDICDSVFVGCSS
+1854 TDIYDSVFVGCSS

-1878 DYASVDGVLFN
+1878 DYASADGVLFS

-1904 TAYRVPDGVTI
+1904 AAYRVPDGVTI

-1933 EGVTSIGSPVFDD
+1933 EGVTSIGSPDFDD
-1946 CGAPHSVPWPVF
+1946 CDVPHNGPWPVF

-1981 DDCSGLKDVYYSG
+1981 DDCSGLKDVYYAG
-1994 SPTQWNKIRIGD
+1994 NQAQWNKIKIGD
-2006 GNEPLLSAKLHLI
+2006 GNEPLLGAKLHLI
-2019 TGYGTCGENLTWTL
+2019 TGYGICGENLTWIL
-2033 TGDGTLTISG
+2033 TEDGVLTISG
-2043 SGKMEDYSY
+2043 TGEMTDYP
-2052 SNSAPWYAD
+2052 NFADVPWNAY
-2061 REKVRSVFMEPGV
+2061 REKILSVVMEPGV
-2074 TSVGSYA
+2074 TSVGRYA
-2081 FMQCTNLIS
+2081 FFQCINMTI
-2090 VKIPEGVT
+2090 VEMPEGVT
-2098 SIGEAA
+2098 SIGNNA
-2104 FVLCTNLASV
+2104 FSACRNLTSV
-2114 VIPEGVTSLGR
+2114 VIPESVTNIGFA
-2125 NAFATCDSLTS
+2125 AFMACNGLTS
-2136 VTIPASVTYAS
+2136 VTIPAGVAS
-2147 SMAFGACFT
+2147 ISSTSFGACFI
-2156 LGNIFVE
+2156 LENIFVD
-2163 EGNASY
+2163 EGNTVYASA
-2169 DSVDGILFNKDHT
+2169 DGILFNKDQT
-2182 TLITYPAGRKD
+2182 TLITYPAGKKN
-2193 TSYTIPEGVTKVD
+2193 TTYIIPEGVTNIASC
-2206 QYAVYNCWYLT
+2206 AVYNCGYLT
-2217 SVTISQSVSSIG
+2217 SVTIPRSVASIG
-2229 SEAFGCC
+2229 DNAFDFC
-2236 YSLNDIFVDEGN
+2236 YNLRDISVDEGN
-2248 ASYDSVDGI
+2248 EAYASVDGV
-2257 LFNKD
+2257 LFNKER
-2262 HTTLIAYPAG
+2262 TVLVTYPAG
-2272 RNDVV
+2272 KENTA
-2277 YTIPDGVTGIGNS
+2277 YTIPDGVTNVGRS
-2290 AFRAC
+2290 AFWDC
-2295 SLTGVVIP
+2295 MLTSIVIP
-2303 EGMASIGR
+2303 ESVTKIEWG
-2311 YAFDSCYN
+2311 AFRDCSN

-2324 YVESQAQWEKIQIAD
+2324 YVGSQRQWEQVQIAE
-2339 YNAPI
+2339 YNEPL

-2408 CVTPLNPGT
+2408 CVTPLNAGT
-2417 AYVVAALNTGDDILT
+2417 AYVVASLNTGDGTLT

-2444 SEDVLGIDLGTE
+2444 SEDVMGVDLGTK

-2518 LLVPTQEALDNAKS
+2518 LLVPTQEALDNAKG
-2532 VKGSYSSK
+2532 VKSSYSSK

-2552 EDAVTISVKKTM
+2552 DDAVTISVKKTM

-2576 FYTEE
+2576 FYTEQ
-2581 SQTLTITGGTVTK
+2581 SQALTITGGTVTK

-2612 SNAPRSGSA
+2612 SNAPKSGSA
-2621 NLNLLV
+2621 SLNLLV

-2640 SVKLSYKAPG
+2640 SVKLSYKAPR

-2691 GFEDTKLDLYT
+2691 GFEDTELNLYT

-2726 TDSVLDLPLTVN
+2726 TDSVLDLPLRVN
-2738 KRTPSLKLSKSS
+2738 KRTPTLRLSKTS
-2750 VSLNAELGDSMTL
+2750 VNLNAELGDSMTL

-2774 TKVTV
+2774 AKVTV

-2793 NGEFTVTVKQGSASR
+2793 DGEFTVTVKQGSASK
-2808 ASYALMVQAPTGKA
+2808 ASYALTVQAPTSRA
-2822 AKLTVK
+2822 VKLTVR

-2833 QKVTMSLKAVGSI
+2833 QKVTMSLKAAGSI

-2852 KGVALQPTI
+2852 KGVALQPKY
-2861 RNYSGELENVTYAL
+2861 RNYAGELENVVYTL

-2880 RDTVGAAFAD
+2880 KVTLDAAFDD
-2890 YLTVGEDGLI
+2890 YLTIGEDGLI
-2900 RWNETGDLESG
+2900 RWNGTGSLESG
-2911 SVCLITMTGKLP
+2911 NVCLITMTGELP
-2923 DGTMLLGTAQVKVA
+2923 NGTMLFATAQVRVT
-2937 ETPVVLKL
+2937 ETPVILRL
-2945 SKTSL
+2945 SKARL
-2950 SLNKRLAE
+2950 SLNKRLEE
-2958 KTQVTVTTST
+2958 KTQVTVTTSIR
-2968 KGYTLGDVGVQVT
+2968 GYTLGDVGLLVT
-2981 DNKNVPSDGLSA
+2981 DNKNVPSDGLTA
-2993 AYRNGLLTLSVNEKT
+2993 AYENGLLTLSVNEKT

-3015 VQLWVTPKKVTTL
+3015 VQLWVTPKRVTTL
-3028 TVKIPAEKASAVTMT
+3028 MVRIPAEKKSAVTMT
-3043 AKVKGNID
+3043 ARARGGID
-3051 VIRDTAEVL
+3051 VIRDASEVV
-3060 VTPGYKNCLD
+3060 VTSTYRNCLD
-3070 GASLEKQVKVTWA
+3070 GASLKKQVKVTWA
-3083 QDGKNY
+3083 QDGRNY
-3089 NQDVTEN
+3089 SQDVTED

-3106 LHVAKVPGKELALT
+3106 LHVSKVPGKRLALT

-3125 EILCDGMEKKACA
+3125 EILCEGMEKEAYT

-3147 KFTAASVS
+3147 RFTVASVS

-3178 LERAELKDA
+3178 PERVELKDA
-3187 KLKGTY
+3187 RLKGTY
-3193 EVLDLGGGQFALRLL
+3193 EVLDLGGGQFALCLI
-3208 PGAKGKS
+3208 PGAKAKT
-3215 GTVTLNVFCEGNTTA
+3215 GTVTLNLFCEGNTTA